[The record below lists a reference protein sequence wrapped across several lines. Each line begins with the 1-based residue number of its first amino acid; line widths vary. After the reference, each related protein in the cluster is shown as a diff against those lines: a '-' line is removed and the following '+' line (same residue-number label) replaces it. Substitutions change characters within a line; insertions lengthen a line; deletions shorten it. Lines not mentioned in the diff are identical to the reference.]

1 MSQEKSQQ
9 LSIDQRIEALG
20 YEVVIGLETH
30 VQLNT
35 KTKLFCSCDNE
46 ESTTPNEN
54 ICAVCTGQMGTLPEL
69 NKAAVEKSVILGKGF
84 NAEINSLVSWDRK
97 HYQYP
102 DLPKNFQLT
111 QLDYPVIVGG
121 EVKCFRDDKTSF
133 TVKLERGHLEEDA
146 GKLVHTDKYSLV
158 DYNRC
163 GTPLVEVV
171 TKPCIHRVEDA
182 EVYAKYIQK
191 IARHLGVSDANME
204 KGQMRS
210 DVSISLRKKGTN
222 DLNPRTEIKNLNSFA
237 FMTKAATEAVTKQLN
252 YYEEHG
258 SPSQEQVTAQWD
270 ADAQVTR
277 VMRTK
282 EDAEDYRYVRE
293 PDIPWL
299 DISDLA
305 ERTKVD
311 VTYLPSVV
319 EEELII
325 GGIDAKDAKFFSA
338 DKERS
343 RIVVELNKGIEDIK
357 LVATVLMNNIKPE
370 EYVYFTNLA
379 PFQVLLKEFKNN
391 VIPVNIVKDGFQ
403 ELFKDISFDYTSFI
417 KANTVSDEQ
426 IDAAVADVIALNPE
440 VVEAIKGGQQ
450 GHVGK
455 LMGPTM
461 AKTGKGVSGKVLREK
476 LLAAALG
483 GATTPG
489 SNNSGASKVGAGVTK
504 EAKKRDL
511 NDETPSK
518 FKDIRIVKDKYR
530 THRIPEV
537 SEADLNTELTLGG
550 WIASIRDHGELVF
563 IDLRDASNEVFQ
575 VKLTREYFKDLDDYA
590 RLKDESVIAVT
601 GKVIK
606 RAEDDV
612 NKNTNSGSI
621 ELEARHI
628 DVLNVAKNL
637 PFEIKRADKTAES
650 TRMEYK
656 FLDHRNMATKKAIIN
671 RHKVIKLIRDVL
683 DEKNFI
689 EVETPILSGG
699 TDEGAREFIVPSR
712 VHKGKFYT
720 LPQAPQ
726 QYKQMLMV
734 GSFERYFQIARCF
747 RDEDSR
753 GDRQPEFTQMDLEM
767 SFASMDDIIKLNSDM
782 LVKVI
787 KTVYAN
793 SKWILKPFI
802 TITYAE
808 SMEKYG
814 CDRPDLRFGLP
825 MKTIT
830 EVVADTSFQVF
841 RAPIEA
847 GGIVK
852 SIKVDKASMGGQ
864 RLSKGQ
870 IEKLTTLAQTHGLGG
885 LAYIIVNENDL
896 QSPIIKFLGED
907 IAQNIINTME
917 AEVGDIVFF
926 SAADKGT
933 ANKALDAVRQEL
945 GAMLNLIPK
954 NVLQPAWVI
963 DFPQFEE
970 KEDGGWTFSHNPFSM
985 PKPEFVDQHMK
996 NENVGEILAQQYD
1009 IILNGYEIGG
1019 GSVRAHRGDILAA
1032 TFKIMGYNHEEML
1045 ASVGNVYKAF
1055 EYGAPPHGGIA
1066 WGLDRLMMIL
1076 EKKDSIREVMAY
1088 PKTGSGEDY
1097 LFNAPSFLSAKKV
1110 AEANVQS
1117 IETSKEQ

>member
-1 MSQEKSQQ
+1 MSQEK
-9 LSIDQRIEALG
+9 SIDQRIEEAG

-35 KTKLFCSCDNE
+35 KTKLFCSCDNQ

-69 NKAAVEKSVILGKGF
+69 NKAAIEKSVVLGKGLS
-84 NAEINSLVSWDRK
+84 AEINKLVSWDRK

-121 EVKCFRDDKTSF
+121 EVKCFRDDKSSF
-133 TVKLERGHLEEDA
+133 VVKLERGHLEEDA

-171 TKPCIHRVEDA
+171 TTPCIHRIADA

-237 FMTKAATEAVTKQLN
+237 FMTKAATEAATKMLKHF
-252 YYEEHG
+252 EEHG
-258 SPSQEQVTAQWD
+258 TPSQEQVTAQWD
-270 ADAQVTR
+270 DDAQVTR

-282 EDAEDYRYVRE
+282 EDAEDYRYIRE

-305 ERTKVD
+305 KNTIVD

-319 EEELII
+319 EEELIE

-343 RIVVELNKGIEDIK
+343 RIVIELNKGIEDIK

-370 EYVYFTNLA
+370 DYVHFTELTSYQA
-379 PFQVLLKEFKNN
+379 LLKEFKNA
-391 VIPVNIVKDGFQ
+391 VIPVNIVKSGFQ
-403 ELFKDISFDYTSFI
+403 ELFKDIKFDTASFVI
-417 KANTVSDEQ
+417 ANTVSDEQ
-426 IDAAVADVIALNPE
+426 IDAAVAEVIAANPE
-440 VVEAIKGGQQ
+440 VVAAVQGGQQ

-476 LLAAALG
+476 LLAACII
-483 GATTPG
+483 GAEVD
-489 SNNSGASKVGAGVTK
+489 NAKKGVTFAGAQT
-504 EAKKRDL
+504 EAIKIDRQ
-511 NDETPSK
+511 NDDRPSV
-518 FKDIRIVKDKYR
+518 FQNVRIVKDHYR

-537 SEADLNTELTLGG
+537 SNDNLGQEITLGG
-550 WIASIRDHGELVF
+550 WIASVRDHGELIFV
-563 IDLRDASNEVFQ
+563 DLRDASNEVFQ
-575 VKLTREYFKDLDDYA
+575 VKLTRDFISDLDNYA

-601 GKVIK
+601 GKVIE
-606 RAEDDV
+606 RAADDI
-612 NKNTNSGSI
+612 NPNTKTGSI
-621 ELEARHI
+621 ELVATSI

-650 TRMEYK
+650 VRMEYK
-656 FLDHRNMATKKAIIN
+656 FLDHRNAATKKAIVN
-671 RHKVIKLIRDVL
+671 RYKVIKLIRDVL
-683 DEKNFI
+683 DEKEFI
-689 EVETPILSGG
+689 EIETPILSGG
-699 TDEGAREFIVPSR
+699 TDEGAREFLVPSR

-767 SFASMDDIIKLNSDM
+767 SFASMDDIIQLNSEM

-787 KTVYAN
+787 KTVYAK
-793 SKWILKPFI
+793 SKWQLKPFI

-808 SMEKYG
+808 SIEKYG

-830 EVVADTSFQVF
+830 SVVADTSFQVF
-841 RAPIEA
+841 RNPIDA

-852 SIKVDKASMGGQ
+852 SIKVKKEEMGGQ

-870 IEKLTTLAQTHGLGG
+870 IEKLTTLAQSHGLGG
-885 LAYIIVNENDL
+885 LAYIIVNESDL

-945 GAMLNLIPK
+945 GAMLNLIPA

-963 DFPQFEE
+963 DFPQFEQ

-985 PKPEFVDQHMK
+985 PRAEFIDQHMK
-996 NENVGEILAQQYD
+996 GEDPGSIIAQQYD

-1019 GSVRAHRGDILAA
+1019 GSVRAHRGDILEA

-1045 ASVGNVYKAF
+1045 ASVGNVYNAF
-1055 EYGAPPHGGIA
+1055 QYGAPPHGGIA
-1066 WGLDRLMMIL
+1066 WGLDRLLMIL

-1097 LFNAPSFLSAKKV
+1097 LFNAPSKLSAKKV
-1110 AEANVQS
+1110 AEANIKT
-1117 IETSKEQ
+1117 IEE

>member
-1 MSQEKSQQ
+1 MSLDKK
-9 LSIDQRIEALG
+9 IEELG
-20 YEVVIGLETH
+20 YEIVMGVETH

-54 ICAVCTGQMGTLPEL
+54 ICPVCTGQMGTLPEL
-69 NKAAVEKSVILGKGF
+69 NKVAVEKSIILGAGL
-84 NAEINSLVSWDRK
+84 NSEIPDLVRWDRK

-111 QLDYPVIVGG
+111 QLDHPIIEGG
-121 EVKCFRDDKTSF
+121 YVKCFRDDGTDF
-133 TVKLERGHLEEDA
+133 TVELHHAHLEEDA

-163 GTPLVEVV
+163 GTPLVEIV
-171 TKPCIHRVEDA
+171 TEPCLHKVEDA
-182 EVYAKYIQK
+182 ETYAKYIQK
-191 IARHLGVSDANME
+191 IARHLGVSDADME

-222 DLNPRTEIKNLNSFA
+222 DLNPRTEVKNLNSYA
-237 FMTKAATEAVTKQLN
+237 YMSKAVTEVVTKQLKH
-252 YYEEHG
+252 YEEYG
-258 SPSQEQVTAQWD
+258 VPSPDQVTAQYD
-270 ADAQVTR
+270 AEKQVIN
-277 VMRTK
+277 VMRSK
-282 EDAEDYRYVRE
+282 EDAADYRFSQE

-299 DISDLA
+299 DVSDLKA
-305 ERTKVD
+305 RTTVD
-311 VTYLPSVV
+311 ISLLPTVV
-319 EEELII
+319 EEELIT
-325 GGIDAKDAKFFSA
+325 GGVRPQDAKFFSG

-343 RIVVELNKGIEDIK
+343 RVVIGLNEGINDIK
-357 LVATVLMNNIKPE
+357 AVATVLMNNIKPE
-370 EYVYFTNLA
+370 EYTNFSELK
-379 PFQVLLKEFKNN
+379 PYNSLLKEFVKNI
-391 VIPVNIVKDGFQ
+391 IPVNIVKEGFQ
-403 ELFKDISFDYTSFI
+403 NLYKDAGFDYEGFI

-426 IDAAVADVIALNPE
+426 IDNAVAE
-440 VVEAIKGGQQ
+440 VVAANADIVAAIAGGNQ
-450 GHVGK
+450 GQAGRLV
-455 LMGPTM
+455 PQVM
-461 AKTGKGVSGKVLREK
+461 AKTGKGVSGKIIREK
-476 LLAAALG
+476 ILAACSSENETINNQQ
-483 GATTPG
+483 AT
-489 SNNSGASKVGAGVTK
+489 SNSTGVTK

-511 NDETPSK
+511 NDDTPSK
-518 FKDIRIVKDKYR
+518 YQDVRIVKDTYR

-537 SEADLNTELTLGG
+537 SKDNLGQELTLGG

-575 VKLTREYFKDLDDYA
+575 VRVTRDEVKDIDDIA
-590 RLKDESVIAVT
+590 KLKDESVIAVK
-601 GKVIK
+601 GKIIE
-606 RAEDDV
+606 RAADDV
-612 NKNTNSGSI
+612 NPNTRTGNI
-621 ELEARHI
+621 ELVANHV
-628 DVLNVAKNL
+628 DVLNVSKNL
-637 PFEIKRADKTAES
+637 PFEIKKADKTNES
-650 TRMEYK
+650 IRMEYK
-656 FLDHRNMATKKAIIN
+656 FLDHRNQASKKAIIN
-671 RHKVIKLIRDVL
+671 RHKVIKLIRDML
-683 DEKNFI
+683 DNQNFI

-767 SFASMDDIIKLNSDM
+767 SFASMDEIIKLNSDM
-782 LVKVI
+782 LVNVI
-787 KTVYAN
+787 KTVYAK
-793 SKWILKPFI
+793 SKWILKDFI
-802 TITYAE
+802 SITYADA
-808 SMEKYG
+808 MEKYG

-830 EVVADTSFQVF
+830 EVVADTAFQVF
-841 RAPIEA
+841 RNPIDA

-852 SIKVDKASMGGQ
+852 SIKVTKDEMGAQ
-864 RLSKGQ
+864 RMSKGA
-870 IEKLTTLAQTHGLGG
+870 IEKLTSLAQSHGLGG

-907 IAQNIINTME
+907 IAANIIKTMD
-917 AEVGDIVFF
+917 AQVGDIVFF
-926 SAADKGT
+926 SAADHGT

-945 GAMLNLIPK
+945 GSMLNLIPK

-985 PKPEFVDQHMK
+985 PKAEYIEQHMK
-996 NENVGEILAQQYD
+996 GENPKNILAQQYD
-1009 IILNGYEIGG
+1009 LILNGYEIGG
-1019 GSVRAHRGDILAA
+1019 GSVRAHRGDILEA

-1045 ASVGNVYKAF
+1045 ASVGNVYNAF
-1055 EYGAPPHGGIA
+1055 QYGAPPHGGIA
-1066 WGLDRLMMIL
+1066 WGLDRLLMIL
-1076 EKKDSIREVMAY
+1076 EKKDSIRDVMAY

-1097 LFNAPSFLSAKKV
+1097 LFNAPNVLSNKKV
-1110 AEANVQS
+1110 SEANVQL
-1117 IETSKEQ
+1117 IEEFKD

>member
-1 MSQEKSQQ
+1 MSKEA
-9 LSIDQRIEALG
+9 SIDKRIEDAG

-54 ICAVCTGQMGTLPEL
+54 VCSVCTGQMGTLPEL
-69 NKAAVEKSVILGKGF
+69 NKAAVEKSVILGAGF
-84 NAEINSLVSWDRK
+84 NSEINKLVSWDRK

-121 EVKCFRDDKTSF
+121 EVKCFREDKSSF

-171 TKPCIHRVEDA
+171 TKPCIHRIEDA

-204 KGQMRS
+204 KGQLRS
-210 DVSISLRKKGTN
+210 DISISLRKKGTN

-237 FMTKAATEAVTKQLN
+237 FLTKAATEAATKMLN
-252 YYEEHG
+252 HFEEHG
-258 SPSQEQVTAQWD
+258 TPSQDQVTAQWD
-270 ADAQVTR
+270 DDAQVTR

-311 VTYLPSVV
+311 TTYLPSVV
-319 EEELII
+319 EEELIV
-325 GGIDAKDAKFFSA
+325 GGIDVKDAKFFSA

-343 RIVVELNKGIEDIK
+343 RIVVQLNEGINDIK

-370 EYVYFTNLA
+370 HYVHFTELA
-379 PFQVLLKEFKNN
+379 PFQALLKEFKNA
-391 VIPVNIVKDGFQ
+391 VIPVNIVKDGFHQ
-403 ELFKDISFDYTSFI
+403 LFKDIKFDYAAFI
-417 KANTVSDEQ
+417 TANTVSDEQ
-426 IDAAVADVIALNPE
+426 IDAAVAEVIAANPE
-440 VVEAIKGGQQ
+440 VVAAVQGGQQ

-461 AKTGKGVSGKVLREK
+461 GKTGKGVSGKILREK
-476 LLAAALG
+476 LLAACLAG
-483 GATTPG
+483 GSEIA
-489 SNNSGASKVGAGVTK
+489 NESGANEKGSASGVTK

-518 FKDIRIVKDKYR
+518 FKDIRVVKDHYR

-537 SEADLNTELTLGG
+537 SKDNLGQEITLGG

-575 VKLTREYFKDLDDYA
+575 VKLTREFISDLDDYA

-601 GKVIK
+601 GKVIE
-606 RAEDDV
+606 RAADDI
-612 NKNTNSGSI
+612 NPNTKTGSI
-621 ELEARHI
+621 ELVATAI

-637 PFEIKRADKTAES
+637 PFEIKKADKINES
-650 TRMEYK
+650 VRMEYK
-656 FLDHRNMATKKAIIN
+656 FLDHRNSATKKAVVN
-671 RHKVIKLIRDVL
+671 RHKVIKLVRDLL
-683 DEKNFI
+683 DEKDFI

-699 TDEGAREFIVPSR
+699 TDEGAREFLVPSR

-734 GSFERYFQIARCF
+734 GGFERYFQIARCF

-767 SFASMDDIIKLNSDM
+767 SFASMEDIIQLNSDL

-787 KTVYAN
+787 KTVYAK
-793 SKWILKPFI
+793 SKWQLKPFI

-808 SMEKYG
+808 AMEKYG
-814 CDRPDLRFGLP
+814 CDRPDLRFDLP

-841 RAPIEA
+841 RNPIEA

-852 SIKVDKASMGGQ
+852 SIKVKKEEMGGQ

-870 IEKLTTLAQTHGLGG
+870 IEKLTALAQSHGLGG

-907 IAQNIINTME
+907 IAANIISTME

-945 GAMLNLIPK
+945 GAMLKLIPG
-954 NVLQPAWVI
+954 NVLQPAWVV
-963 DFPQFEE
+963 DFPQFEQ

-985 PKPEFVDQHMK
+985 PKAEFIEQHMK
-996 NENVGEILAQQYD
+996 GEDPGNILAQQYD

-1019 GSVRAHRGDILAA
+1019 GSVRAHRGDILEA
-1032 TFKIMGYNHEEML
+1032 TFEIMGYNHEEML
-1045 ASVGNVYKAF
+1045 ASVGNVYNAF
-1055 EYGAPPHGGIA
+1055 QYGAPPHGGIA
-1066 WGLDRLMMIL
+1066 WGLDRLLMIL

-1097 LFNAPSFLSAKKV
+1097 LFNAPSKLSAKKV
-1110 AEANVQS
+1110 AEANVKT
-1117 IETSKEQ
+1117 IED

>member
-1 MSQEKSQQ
+1 MNLDK
-9 LSIDQRIEALG
+9 RISELG

-35 KTKLFCSCDNE
+35 RTKLFCSCNNE
-46 ESTTPNEN
+46 ESSTPNRN

-69 NKAAVEKSVILGKGF
+69 NKAAVEKSVVLGKGL
-84 NAEINSLVSWDRK
+84 NSEINNLVSWDRK

-121 EVKCFRDDKTSF
+121 NIKCFRDDKSSF
-133 TVKLERGHLEEDA
+133 VVDLERGHLEEDA
-146 GKLVHTDKYSLV
+146 GKLVHTQKYSLV

-171 TKPCIHRVEDA
+171 TKPCINRIEDA

-237 FMTKAATEAVTKQLN
+237 FMTKAASEAATKMLN
-252 YYEEHG
+252 HYEEHG
-258 SPSQEQVTAQWD
+258 TPSQEQVTAQWD
-270 ADAQVTR
+270 DDAQVTR

-282 EDAEDYRYVRE
+282 EDAEDYRYIRE

-305 ERTKVD
+305 ENTKVD
-311 VTYLPSVV
+311 ITYLPSVV
-319 EEELII
+319 EEELIE

-343 RIVVELNKGIEDIK
+343 RIVIELNKGIEDIK

-370 EYVYFTNLA
+370 DYVHFTELSSYQA
-379 PFQVLLKEFKNN
+379 LLTEFKKA
-391 VIPVNIVKDGFQ
+391 VIPVNIVKAGFQ
-403 ELFKDISFDYTSFI
+403 ELFKDIKFDVAAFVA
-417 KANTVSDEQ
+417 ANTVTDEQ
-426 IDAAVADVIALNPE
+426 IDEAVAQVIAANPE
-440 VVEAIKGGQQ
+440 VVAAVKGGQQ

-476 LLAAALG
+476 LLAACI
-483 GATTPG
+483 GAGNEQAAVTSAQEEVVFG
-489 SNNSGASKVGAGVTK
+489 SGVTK
-504 EAKKRDL
+504 EAKKRNLD
-511 NDETPSK
+511 DETPSK
-518 FKDIRIVKDKYR
+518 FKDILVVKDRYR

-537 SEADLNTELTLGG
+537 SNENLGQDITLGG
-550 WIASIRDHGELVF
+550 WVASIRDHGELVF

-575 VKLTREYFKDLDDYA
+575 VKLTREFISDLDDYA

-601 GKVIK
+601 GQVIK
-606 RAEDDV
+606 RAADDI
-612 NKNTNSGSI
+612 NPNTKTGSI
-621 ELEARHI
+621 ELVAKSI

-650 TRMEYK
+650 VRMEYK
-656 FLDHRNMATKKAIIN
+656 FLDHRNAATKKAVVN

-683 DEKNFI
+683 DEKEFI

-699 TDEGAREFIVPSR
+699 TDEGAREFLVPSR

-734 GSFERYFQIARCF
+734 GSFEKYFQIARCF

-767 SFASMDDIIKLNSDM
+767 SFASMDDIIKLNSDL

-787 KTVYAN
+787 KTVYAK
-793 SKWILKPFI
+793 SKWQLKDFI

-830 EVVADTSFQVF
+830 EVVADTAFQVF
-841 RAPIEA
+841 RNPIEA
-847 GGIVK
+847 GGVVK
-852 SIKVDKASMGGQ
+852 AIKVTKEEMGGK

-870 IEKLTTLAQTHGLGG
+870 IEKLTALAQSHGLGG

-907 IAQNIINTME
+907 IGAKIIRTME
-917 AEVGDIVFF
+917 AKVGDLVFF

-945 GAMLNLIPK
+945 GAMLKLIPA
-954 NVLQPAWVI
+954 NVLQPAWVV
-963 DFPQFEE
+963 DFPQFEQ

-985 PKPEFVDQHMK
+985 PKAAFIEQHMK
-996 NENVGEILAQQYD
+996 GEDPGNILAQQYD

-1019 GSVRAHRGDILAA
+1019 GSVRAHRGDILEA

-1045 ASVGNVYKAF
+1045 ASVGNVYHAF
-1055 EYGAPPHGGIA
+1055 QYGAPPHGGIA
-1066 WGLDRLMMIL
+1066 WGLDRLLMIL

-1097 LFNAPSFLSAKKV
+1097 LFNAPSLLSAKKV
-1110 AEANVQS
+1110 AEANVKT
-1117 IETSKEQ
+1117 IE

>member
-1 MSQEKSQQ
+1 MTALDKK
-9 LSIDQRIEALG
+9 IEELG
-20 YEVVIGLETH
+20 YEIVMGVETH
-30 VQLNT
+30 LQLNT

-54 ICAVCTGQMGTLPEL
+54 ICPVCTGQMGTLPEL
-69 NKAAVEKSVILGKGF
+69 NKAAVEKSIILGAGL
-84 NAEINSLVSWDRK
+84 NAKIPDLVRWDRK

-111 QLDYPVIVGG
+111 QLDHPIIDGG
-121 EVKCFRDDKTSF
+121 YVKCFRDDGTDF
-133 TVKLERGHLEEDA
+133 TVELHHAHLEEDA

-163 GTPLVEVV
+163 GTPLVEIV
-171 TKPCIHRVEDA
+171 TEPCLHKVEDA
-182 EVYAKYIQK
+182 ETYAKYIQK
-191 IARHLGVSDANME
+191 IARHLGVSDADME

-210 DVSISLRKKGTN
+210 DVSVSLRKKGTN

-237 FMTKAATEAVTKQLN
+237 FMSKAVQEVVTKQLN
-252 YYEEHG
+252 HYEEHG
-258 SPSQEQVTAQWD
+258 VPSPDQVTAQYD
-270 ADAQVTR
+270 ADAQVIK
-277 VMRTK
+277 VMRSK
-282 EDAEDYRYVRE
+282 EDAADYRFSQE

-299 DISDLA
+299 DVSDLKA
-305 ERTKVD
+305 RTSVD
-311 VTYLPSVV
+311 ISLLPTVV
-319 EEELII
+319 EEALIT
-325 GGIDAKDAKFFSA
+325 GGVRPQDAKFFSG

-343 RIVVELNKGIEDIK
+343 RVVIGLNEGINDIK
-357 LVATVLMNNIKPE
+357 AVATVLMNNVKPE
-370 EYVYFTNLA
+370 EYSNFSELTPYNS
-379 PFQVLLKEFKNN
+379 LLKEFVKN
-391 VIPVNIVKDGFQ
+391 VIPVNIVKEGFQ
-403 ELFKDISFDYTSFI
+403 KLYAGAGFDYEGFI
-417 KANTVSDEQ
+417 KANTVSEEQ
-426 IDAAVADVIALNPE
+426 IDAAVAE
-440 VVEAIKGGQQ
+440 VVASNAEIVAAIAGGNQ
-450 GHVGK
+450 GQAGRLV
-455 LMGPTM
+455 PQVM
-461 AKTGKGVSGKVLREK
+461 AKTGKGVSGKVIREK
-476 LLAAALG
+476 ILAACTG
-483 GATTPG
+483 GANVSEGTG
-489 SNNSGASKVGAGVTK
+489 ESQEAKGVTK

-511 NDETPSK
+511 SDDTPSK
-518 FKDIRIVKDKYR
+518 YQDVRIVKDTYR

-537 SEADLNTELTLGG
+537 SKDNLNQELTLGG

-575 VKLTREYFKDLDDYA
+575 VRVTRDQVKDIDDIA
-590 RLKDESVIAVT
+590 RLKDESVIAVK
-601 GKVIK
+601 GQVIE
-606 RAEDDV
+606 RAADDV
-612 NKNTNSGSI
+612 NPNTRTGNI
-621 ELEARHI
+621 ELVASHI
-628 DVLNVAKNL
+628 DVLNVSKNL
-637 PFEIKRADKTAES
+637 PFEIKKADKTNES
-650 TRMEYK
+650 VRMEYK
-656 FLDHRNMATKKAIIN
+656 FLDHRNQSSKKAIIN
-671 RHKVIKLIRDVL
+671 RHKVIKLIRDML
-683 DEKNFI
+683 DDQNFI

-787 KTVYAN
+787 KTVYAK
-793 SKWILKPFI
+793 SKWILKDFM

-830 EVVADTSFQVF
+830 EVVADTPFQVF
-841 RAPIEA
+841 RNPIEN

-852 SIKVDKASMGGQ
+852 AIKVSKEEMGDKRM
-864 RLSKGQ
+864 SKGA
-870 IEKLTTLAQTHGLGG
+870 IEKLTSLAQSHGLGG

-907 IAQNIINTME
+907 IGAKIIEIMG
-917 AEVGDIVFF
+917 AKVGDIVFF
-926 SAADKGT
+926 SAADYGT

-945 GAMLNLIPK
+945 GKMLNLIPK

-985 PKPEFVDQHMK
+985 PKPEFVEQHMK
-996 NENVGEILAQQYD
+996 AENPGEILAQQYD
-1009 IILNGYEIGG
+1009 LILNGYEIGG
-1019 GSVRAHRGDILAA
+1019 GSVRAHRGDILEA

-1045 ASVGNVYKAF
+1045 ASVGNVYNAF
-1055 EYGAPPHGGIA
+1055 QYGAPPHGGIA
-1066 WGLDRLMMIL
+1066 WGLDRLLMIL
-1076 EKKDSIREVMAY
+1076 EKKDSIRDVMAY

-1097 LFNAPSFLSAKKV
+1097 LFNAPNVLSAKKV
-1110 AEANVQS
+1110 SEANVQL
-1117 IETSKEQ
+1117 IEEFKD

>member
-1 MSQEKSQQ
+1 MNLDK
-9 LSIDQRIEALG
+9 RISELG

-35 KTKLFCSCDNE
+35 RTKLFCSCNNE
-46 ESTTPNEN
+46 ESSTPNRN

-69 NKAAVEKSVILGKGF
+69 NKAAVEKSVVLGKGL
-84 NAEINSLVSWDRK
+84 NSEINNLVSWDRK

-121 EVKCFRDDKTSF
+121 NIKCFRDDKSSF
-133 TVKLERGHLEEDA
+133 VVDLERGHLEEDA
-146 GKLVHTDKYSLV
+146 GKLVHTQKYSLV

-171 TKPCIHRVEDA
+171 TKPCINRIEDA

-237 FMTKAATEAVTKQLN
+237 FMTKAASEAATKMLN
-252 YYEEHG
+252 HYEEHG
-258 SPSQEQVTAQWD
+258 TPSQEQVTAQWD
-270 ADAQVTR
+270 DDAQVTR

-282 EDAEDYRYVRE
+282 EDAEDYRYIRE

-305 ERTKVD
+305 ENTKVD
-311 VTYLPSVV
+311 ITYLPSVV
-319 EEELII
+319 EEELIG

-343 RIVVELNKGIEDIK
+343 RIVIELNKGIEDIK

-370 EYVYFTNLA
+370 DYVHFTELSSYQA
-379 PFQVLLKEFKNN
+379 LLTEFKKA
-391 VIPVNIVKDGFQ
+391 VIPVNIVKAGFQ
-403 ELFKDISFDYTSFI
+403 ELFKDIKFDVAAFVA
-417 KANTVSDEQ
+417 ANTVTDEQ
-426 IDAAVADVIALNPE
+426 IDEAVAQVIAANPE
-440 VVEAIKGGQQ
+440 VVAAVKGGQQ

-476 LLAAALG
+476 LLAACI
-483 GATTPG
+483 GAGNEQAAVTSAQEEVVFG
-489 SNNSGASKVGAGVTK
+489 SGVTK
-504 EAKKRDL
+504 EAKKRNLD
-511 NDETPSK
+511 DETPSK
-518 FKDIRIVKDKYR
+518 FKDILVVKDRYR

-537 SEADLNTELTLGG
+537 SNENLGQDITLGG
-550 WIASIRDHGELVF
+550 WVASIRDHGELVF

-575 VKLTREYFKDLDDYA
+575 VKLTREFISDLDDYA

-601 GKVIK
+601 GQVIK
-606 RAEDDV
+606 RAADDI
-612 NKNTNSGSI
+612 NPNTKTGSI
-621 ELEARHI
+621 ELVAKSI

-650 TRMEYK
+650 VRMEYK
-656 FLDHRNMATKKAIIN
+656 FLDHRNAATKKAVVN

-683 DEKNFI
+683 DEKEFI

-699 TDEGAREFIVPSR
+699 TDEGAREFLVPSR

-734 GSFERYFQIARCF
+734 GSFEKYFQIARCF

-767 SFASMDDIIKLNSDM
+767 SFASMDDIIKLNSDL

-787 KTVYAN
+787 KTVYAK
-793 SKWILKPFI
+793 SKWQLKDFI

-830 EVVADTSFQVF
+830 EVVADTAFQVF
-841 RAPIEA
+841 RNPIEA
-847 GGIVK
+847 GGVVK
-852 SIKVDKASMGGQ
+852 AIKVTKEEMGGK

-870 IEKLTTLAQTHGLGG
+870 IEKLTALAQSHGLGG

-907 IAQNIINTME
+907 IGAKIIRTME
-917 AEVGDIVFF
+917 AKVGDLVFF

-945 GAMLNLIPK
+945 GAMLKLIPA
-954 NVLQPAWVI
+954 NVLQPAWVV
-963 DFPQFEE
+963 DFPQFEQ

-985 PKPEFVDQHMK
+985 PKAAFIEQHMK
-996 NENVGEILAQQYD
+996 GEDPGNILAQQYD

-1019 GSVRAHRGDILAA
+1019 GSVRAHRGDILEA

-1045 ASVGNVYKAF
+1045 ASVGNVYHAF
-1055 EYGAPPHGGIA
+1055 QYGAPPHGGIA
-1066 WGLDRLMMIL
+1066 WGLDRLLMIL

-1097 LFNAPSFLSAKKV
+1097 LFNAPSLLSAKKV
-1110 AEANVQS
+1110 AEANVKT
-1117 IETSKEQ
+1117 IE

>member
-1 MSQEKSQQ
+1 MSLDKK
-9 LSIDQRIEALG
+9 IEDLG
-20 YEVVIGLETH
+20 YEIVMGLETH

-46 ESTTPNEN
+46 ESTTPNQN

-69 NKAAVEKSVILGKGF
+69 NKSAVEKSIILGAGL
-84 NAEINSLVSWDRK
+84 NATIPKLVRWDRK

-102 DLPKNFQLT
+102 DLPKNYQLT
-111 QLDYPVIVGG
+111 QLDHPIIDGG
-121 EVKCFRDDKTSF
+121 SVKCFRDDGSEF
-133 TVKLERGHLEEDA
+133 TVKLHHAHLEEDA

-163 GTPLVEVV
+163 GTPLVEIV
-171 TKPCIHRVEDA
+171 TDPCIHKIEDA
-182 EVYAKYIQK
+182 ETYAKYIQK
-191 IARHLGVSDANME
+191 IVRYVGVSDANME

-222 DLNPRTEIKNLNSFA
+222 DLNPRTEIKNLNSYA
-237 FMTKAATEAVTKQLN
+237 FITKAVIEAVTKQLN
-252 YYEEHG
+252 YFEEHG
-258 SPSQEQVTAQWD
+258 VPSPDAVTAQWD
-270 ADAQVTR
+270 AEAQVTR
-277 VMRTK
+277 IMRTK
-282 EDAEDYRYVRE
+282 EDAADYRFSQE

-299 DISDLA
+299 DISDVA
-305 ERTKVD
+305 ARTKVD
-311 VTYLPSVV
+311 LSLLPSTV
-319 EEELII
+319 EEILIK
-325 GGIDAKDAKFFSA
+325 GGVRPQDAKFFSSE
-338 DKERS
+338 KERS
-343 RIVVELNKGIEDIK
+343 SVVIGLNKDINDIK
-357 LVATVLMNNIKPE
+357 LVSTVLLNNCKIE
-370 EYVYFTNLA
+370 EYIKFNELTPYVA
-379 PFQVLLKEFKNN
+379 LLKEFKNN
-391 VIPVNIVKDGFQ
+391 VIPVNIVKEGFQ
-403 ELFKDISFDYTSFI
+403 KLFNDANFDYQAFI
-417 KANTVSDEQ
+417 KSNTVSDEQ
-426 IDAAVADVIALNPE
+426 IDTAVAEVIAANPD
-440 VVEAIKGGQQ
+440 VVAAIKGGQQ

-461 AKTGKGVSGKVLREK
+461 GKTGKGVSGKVLREK
-476 LLAAALG
+476 LLAACMQGDAQTE
-483 GATTPG
+483 TT
-489 SNNSGASKVGAGVTK
+489 STADVAKGVTK

-518 FKDIRIVKDKYR
+518 FKDDRIVKDHYR

-537 SEADLNTELTLGG
+537 STADLGKEITLGG

-575 VKLTREYFKDLDDYA
+575 IKLTREYLTDLNEYA
-590 RLKDESVIAVT
+590 KLKDESVIAVT
-601 GKVIK
+601 GKVIE
-606 RAEDDV
+606 RAADDV
-612 NKNTNSGSI
+612 NPNTKTGSL
-621 ELEARHI
+621 ELVATHI
-628 DVLNVAKNL
+628 DVLNISRNL

-650 TRMEYK
+650 VRMEYK
-656 FLDHRNMATKKAIIN
+656 FLDHRNAASKKAVIN
-671 RHKVIKLIRDVL
+671 RHRVIKLIRDTL
-683 DEKNFI
+683 DEQEFI
-689 EVETPILSGG
+689 EIETPILSGG

-712 VHKGKFYT
+712 VHKGSFYT

-734 GSFERYFQIARCF
+734 GSFEKYFQIARCF

-787 KTVYAN
+787 KTVYAK
-793 SKWILKPFI
+793 SKWQLEPFI

-830 EVVADTSFQVF
+830 DVVKNTSFQVF
-841 RAPIEA
+841 RNPIEA

-852 SIKVDKASMGGQ
+852 SIKVSKAEMGGT
-864 RLSKGQ
+864 RLSKGA
-870 IEKLTTLAQTHGLGG
+870 IEKLTSLAQSHGLGG

-907 IAQNIINTME
+907 IGAAIIKEMG

-926 SAADKGT
+926 SAADLGT

-945 GAMLNLIPK
+945 GSMLKLIPA

-963 DFPQFEE
+963 DFPQFEQ

-985 PKPEFVDQHMK
+985 PKSEFIEQHMK
-996 NENVGEILAQQYD
+996 GEDPGNIIAQQYD

-1019 GSVRAHRGDILAA
+1019 GSVRAHRGDILEA
-1032 TFKIMGYNHEEML
+1032 TFKIMGYNHKEML
-1045 ASVGNVYKAF
+1045 ASVGNVYNAF
-1055 EYGAPPHGGIA
+1055 QYGAPPHGGIA
-1066 WGLDRLMMIL
+1066 WGLDRLLMIL
-1076 EKKDSIREVMAY
+1076 EKKDSIRDVMAY

-1097 LFNAPSFLSAKKV
+1097 LFNAPSKLSAKKV
-1110 AEANVQS
+1110 AEANVKT
-1117 IETSKEQ
+1117 IED

>member
-1 MSQEKSQQ
+1 MSLDKK
-9 LSIDQRIEALG
+9 IEELG
-20 YEVVIGLETH
+20 YEIVMGLETH

-54 ICAVCTGQMGTLPEL
+54 ICPVCTGQMGTLPEL
-69 NKAAVEKSVILGKGF
+69 NKTAVEKSVILGAGL
-84 NAEINSLVSWDRK
+84 NATIPDLVRWDRK

-111 QLDYPVIVGG
+111 QLDYPIIDGG
-121 EVKCFRDDKTSF
+121 EVKCFRDDGSSF
-133 TVKLERGHLEEDA
+133 IVELHHAHLEEDA

-163 GTPLVEVV
+163 GTPLVEIV
-171 TKPCIHRVEDA
+171 TEPCIHKIDDA
-182 EVYAKYIQK
+182 ETYAKYIQK
-191 IARHLGVSDANME
+191 IVRHLGVSDANME

-222 DLNPRTEIKNLNSFA
+222 DLNPRTEVKNLNSYA
-237 FMTKAATEAVTKQLN
+237 FITKAITEVVTKQLN
-252 YYEEHG
+252 YFEEHG
-258 SPSQEQVTAQWD
+258 VPSPDAVTAQWD

-277 VMRTK
+277 IMRTK
-282 EDAEDYRYVRE
+282 EDAADYRFSQE

-299 DISDLA
+299 DISDLR

-311 VTYLPSVV
+311 VSLLPTVV
-319 EEELII
+319 EEELIL
-325 GGIDAKDAKFFSA
+325 GGIRPQDAKFFSS

-343 RIVVELNKGIEDIK
+343 RVVIHLNKGIEDIK
-357 LVATVLMNNIKPE
+357 MVATVLTNNIKPE
-370 EYVYFTNLA
+370 DYIHFSNLA
-379 PFQVLLKEFKNN
+379 PYQALLKEFKNN
-391 VIPVNIVKDGFQ
+391 VIPVNIVKEGFQ
-403 ELFKDISFDYTSFI
+403 HLFKDENFDCAAFI
-417 KANTVSDEQ
+417 TANTVSDEQ
-426 IDAAVADVIALNPE
+426 IDAAVAEVIADNPD
-440 VVEAIKGGQQ
+440 VVAAVKGGQQ

-461 AKTGKGVSGKVLREK
+461 AKTGKGVSGKILREK
-476 LLAAALG
+476 LIAACLG
-483 GATTPG
+483 GGTAAESTTESSENKG
-489 SNNSGASKVGAGVTK
+489 ITK

-511 NDETPSK
+511 TDDAPSK
-518 FKDIRIVKDKYR
+518 YQDVRIVKDTYR

-537 SEADLNTELTLGG
+537 SKENLGQELTLGG

-575 VKLTREYFKDLDDYA
+575 VKVTRDALSEIDDIA
-590 RLKDESVIAVT
+590 RLKDESVIAVK
-601 GKVIK
+601 GKVIE
-606 RAEDDV
+606 RASDDV
-612 NKNTNSGSI
+612 NPNTRTGAI
-621 ELEARHI
+621 ELVANHI
-628 DVLNVAKNL
+628 DVLNVSKNL

-650 TRMEYK
+650 SRMEFK
-656 FLDHRNMATKKAIIN
+656 FLDHRNSSSKKAIIN
-671 RHKVIKLIRDVL
+671 RHKVIKLVRDML
-683 DEKNFI
+683 DEKSFI
-689 EVETPILSGG
+689 EIETPILSGG

-767 SFASMDDIIKLNSDM
+767 SFASMDEIIQLNSDM
-782 LVKVI
+782 LVNVI
-787 KTVYAN
+787 KTVYAK
-793 SKWILKPFI
+793 SKWQLKPFI

-830 EVVADTSFQVF
+830 EVVADTTFQVF
-841 RAPIEA
+841 RNPIEA

-852 SIKVDKASMGGQ
+852 SIKVTKDEMGGQ

-870 IEKLTTLAQTHGLGG
+870 IEKLTSLAQSHGLGG

-907 IAQNIINTME
+907 IAANIIKTMD

-926 SAADKGT
+926 SAADHDT

-945 GAMLNLIPK
+945 GAMLKLIPA
-954 NVLQPAWVI
+954 NVLQPGWVV
-963 DFPQFEE
+963 DFPQFEA

-985 PKPEFVDQHMK
+985 PKPEFIGQHMEGK
-996 NENVGEILAQQYD
+996 DPKTILAQQYD
-1009 IILNGYEIGG
+1009 LILNGYEIGG
-1019 GSVRAHRGDILAA
+1019 GSVRAHRGDILEA

-1045 ASVGNVYKAF
+1045 ASVGNVYNAF
-1055 EYGAPPHGGIA
+1055 QYGAPPHGGIA
-1066 WGLDRLMMIL
+1066 WGLDRLLMIL
-1076 EKKDSIREVMAY
+1076 EKKDSIRDVMAY

-1097 LFNAPSFLSAKKV
+1097 LFNAPSKLSAKKIG
-1110 AEANVQS
+1110 EANVQT
-1117 IETSKEQ
+1117 IEEA

>member
-1 MSQEKSQQ
+1 MSLDKK
-9 LSIDQRIEALG
+9 IEDLG
-20 YEVVIGLETH
+20 YEIVMGLETH

-46 ESTTPNEN
+46 ESTAPNQN

-69 NKAAVEKSVILGKGF
+69 NKSAVEKSIILGAGL
-84 NAEINSLVSWDRK
+84 NATIPDLVRWDRK

-102 DLPKNFQLT
+102 DLPKNYQLT
-111 QLDYPVIVGG
+111 QLDYPIIDGG
-121 EVKCFRDDKTSF
+121 SVKCFRDDGSEF
-133 TVKLERGHLEEDA
+133 TVRLHHAHLEEDA

-163 GTPLVEVV
+163 GTPLVEIV
-171 TKPCIHRVEDA
+171 TDPCIHKIEDA
-182 EVYAKYIQK
+182 ETYAKYIQK
-191 IARHLGVSDANME
+191 IVRYVGVSDANME

-222 DLNPRTEIKNLNSFA
+222 DLNPRTEIKNLNSYA
-237 FMTKAATEAVTKQLN
+237 FITKAVIEAVTKQLN
-252 YYEEHG
+252 YFEEHG
-258 SPSQEQVTAQWD
+258 VPSPDAVTAQWD
-270 ADAQVTR
+270 AEAQVTR
-277 VMRTK
+277 IMRTK
-282 EDAEDYRYVRE
+282 EDAADYRFSQE

-299 DISDLA
+299 DISDVA
-305 ERTKVD
+305 ARTKVD
-311 VTYLPSVV
+311 LSLLPSTV
-319 EEELII
+319 EEILIK
-325 GGIDAKDAKFFSA
+325 GGVRPQDAKFFSSE
-338 DKERS
+338 KERS
-343 RIVVELNKGIEDIK
+343 SVVLGLNKDINDIK
-357 LVATVLMNNIKPE
+357 LVSTVLLNNCKID
-370 EYVYFTNLA
+370 EYINFKELTPYSA
-379 PFQVLLKEFKNN
+379 LLKEFKNN
-391 VIPVNIVKDGFQ
+391 VIPVNIVKEGFQ
-403 ELFKDISFDYTSFI
+403 KLFKDALFDYTVFI
-417 KANTVSDEQ
+417 KSNTVTDEQ
-426 IDAAVADVIALNPE
+426 IDTAVAEVIAANPDI
-440 VVEAIKGGQQ
+440 VASVAGGNQ

-461 AKTGKGVSGKVLREK
+461 GKTGKGVSGKVLREK
-476 LLAAALG
+476 LIAACMAR
-483 GATTPG
+483 
-489 SNNSGASKVGAGVTK
+489 ASQSASTEESTVTVGVTK

-518 FKDIRIVKDKYR
+518 FKDDRIVKDHYR

-537 SEADLNTELTLGG
+537 STSDLGKEITLGG

-575 VKLTREYFKDLDDYA
+575 IKLTREYLTDLNEYA
-590 RLKDESVIAVT
+590 KLKDESVIAVT
-601 GKVIK
+601 GKVIE
-606 RAEDDV
+606 RAADDV
-612 NKNTNSGSI
+612 NPNTKTGSL
-621 ELEARHI
+621 ELVATAI
-628 DVLNVAKNL
+628 DVLNISKNL

-650 TRMEYK
+650 VRMEYK
-656 FLDHRNMATKKAIIN
+656 FLDHRNAASKKAVIN
-671 RHKVIKLIRDVL
+671 RHRVIKLIRDTL
-683 DEKNFI
+683 DEQEFI
-689 EVETPILSGG
+689 EIETPILSGG

-712 VHKGKFYT
+712 VHKGSFYT

-734 GSFERYFQIARCF
+734 GSFEKYFQIARCF

-787 KTVYAN
+787 KTVYAK
-793 SKWILKPFI
+793 SKWQLKPFI

-830 EVVADTSFQVF
+830 DVVKNTSFQVF
-841 RAPIEA
+841 RNPIEA

-852 SIKVDKASMGGQ
+852 SIKVSKAEMGGT
-864 RLSKGQ
+864 RLSKGA
-870 IEKLTTLAQTHGLGG
+870 IEKLTSLAQSHGLGG

-907 IAQNIINTME
+907 IGAAIIKEME
-917 AEVGDIVFF
+917 AKVGDIVFF
-926 SAADKGT
+926 SAADLGT

-945 GAMLNLIPK
+945 GSMLKLIPA

-963 DFPQFEE
+963 DFPQFEQ

-985 PKPEFVDQHMK
+985 PKAEFIEQHMK
-996 NENVGEILAQQYD
+996 GENPKDIIAQQYD

-1019 GSVRAHRGDILAA
+1019 GSVRAHRGDILEA
-1032 TFKIMGYNHEEML
+1032 TFKIMGYDHEEML
-1045 ASVGNVYKAF
+1045 ASVGNVYNAF
-1055 EYGAPPHGGIA
+1055 QYGAPPHGGIA
-1066 WGLDRLMMIL
+1066 WGLDRLLMIL
-1076 EKKDSIREVMAY
+1076 ENKDSIRDVMAY

-1097 LFNAPSFLSAKKV
+1097 LFNAPSKLSAKKV
-1110 AEANVQS
+1110 AEANVKT
-1117 IETSKEQ
+1117 IEE

>member
-1 MSQEKSQQ
+1 MSLDKK
-9 LSIDQRIEALG
+9 IEDLG
-20 YEVVIGLETH
+20 YEIVMGLETH

-46 ESTTPNEN
+46 ESTTPNQN

-69 NKAAVEKSVILGKGF
+69 NKSAVEKSIILGAGL
-84 NAEINSLVSWDRK
+84 NATIPNLVRWDRK

-102 DLPKNFQLT
+102 DLPKNYQLT
-111 QLDYPVIVGG
+111 QLDHPIIDGG
-121 EVKCFRDDKTSF
+121 SVKCFRDDGSEF
-133 TVKLERGHLEEDA
+133 TVKLHHAHLEEDA

-163 GTPLVEVV
+163 GTPLVEIV
-171 TKPCIHRVEDA
+171 TDPCIHKIEDA
-182 EVYAKYIQK
+182 ETYAKYIQK
-191 IARHLGVSDANME
+191 IVRYVGVSDANME

-222 DLNPRTEIKNLNSFA
+222 DLNPRTEIKNLNSYA
-237 FMTKAATEAVTKQLN
+237 FITKAVIEAVTKQLN
-252 YYEEHG
+252 YFEEHG
-258 SPSQEQVTAQWD
+258 VPSPDAVTAQWD
-270 ADAQVTR
+270 AEAQVTR
-277 VMRTK
+277 IMRTK
-282 EDAEDYRYVRE
+282 EDAADYRFSQE

-299 DISDLA
+299 DISDVA
-305 ERTKVD
+305 ARTKVD
-311 VTYLPSVV
+311 LSLLPSTV
-319 EEELII
+319 EEILIK
-325 GGIDAKDAKFFSA
+325 GGVRPQDAKFFSSE
-338 DKERS
+338 KERS
-343 RIVVELNKGIEDIK
+343 SVVIGLNKDINDIK
-357 LVATVLMNNIKPE
+357 LISTVLLNNCKIE
-370 EYVYFTNLA
+370 EYIKFNELTPYIA
-379 PFQVLLKEFKNN
+379 LLKEFKNN
-391 VIPVNIVKDGFQ
+391 VIPVNIVKEGFQ
-403 ELFKDISFDYTSFI
+403 KLFNDANFNYQEFI
-417 KANTVSDEQ
+417 KSNTVSDEQ
-426 IDAAVADVIALNPE
+426 IDAAVAEVIAANPDIIA
-440 VVEAIKGGQQ
+440 AIKGGQQ

-455 LMGPTM
+455 LMGPTIG
-461 AKTGKGVSGKVLREK
+461 KTGKGVSGKILREK
-476 LLAAALG
+476 LLAACMQG
-483 GATTPG
+483 GAQTET
-489 SNNSGASKVGAGVTK
+489 AATVDVAKGVTK

-518 FKDIRIVKDKYR
+518 FKDDRIVKDHYR

-537 SEADLNTELTLGG
+537 STADLGKEITLGG

-563 IDLRDASNEVFQ
+563 IDLRDASNDVFQ
-575 VKLTREYFKDLDDYA
+575 IKLTREYLTDLNEYA
-590 RLKDESVIAVT
+590 KLKDESVIAVQ
-601 GKVIK
+601 GKVIE
-606 RAEDDV
+606 RAADDI
-612 NKNTNSGSI
+612 NPNTKTGSL
-621 ELEARHI
+621 ELVATHI
-628 DVLNVAKNL
+628 DVLNVSKNL

-650 TRMEYK
+650 VRMEYK
-656 FLDHRNMATKKAIIN
+656 FLDHRNAASKKAVIN
-671 RHKVIKLIRDVL
+671 RHRVIKLIRDTL
-683 DEKNFI
+683 DEQEFI
-689 EVETPILSGG
+689 EIETPILSGG

-712 VHKGKFYT
+712 VHKGSFYT

-734 GSFERYFQIARCF
+734 GSFEKYFQIARCF

-787 KTVYAN
+787 KTVYAK
-793 SKWILKPFI
+793 SKWQLKPFI

-808 SMEKYG
+808 AMEKYG

-830 EVVADTSFQVF
+830 DVVKNTSFQVF
-841 RAPIEA
+841 RNPIEA

-852 SIKVDKASMGGQ
+852 SIKVSKAEMGGT
-864 RLSKGQ
+864 RLSKGA
-870 IEKLTTLAQTHGLGG
+870 IEKLTSLAQSHGLGG

-907 IAQNIINTME
+907 IGAAIIKEME

-926 SAADKGT
+926 SAADLGT

-945 GAMLNLIPK
+945 GSMLKLIPA

-963 DFPQFEE
+963 DFPQFEQ

-985 PKPEFVDQHMK
+985 PKAEFIEQHMEGT
-996 NENVGEILAQQYD
+996 NPGDIIAQQYD

-1019 GSVRAHRGDILAA
+1019 GSVRAHRGDILEA

-1045 ASVGNVYKAF
+1045 ASVGNVYNAF
-1055 EYGAPPHGGIA
+1055 QYGAPPHGGIA
-1066 WGLDRLMMIL
+1066 WGLDRLLMIL
-1076 EKKDSIREVMAY
+1076 EKKDSIRDVMAY

-1097 LFNAPSFLSAKKV
+1097 LFNAPSKLSAKKV
-1110 AEANVQS
+1110 AEANVKT
-1117 IETSKEQ
+1117 IEE

>member
-1 MSQEKSQQ
+1 MSLDKK
-9 LSIDQRIEALG
+9 IEELG
-20 YEVVIGLETH
+20 YEIVMGLETH

-54 ICAVCTGQMGTLPEL
+54 ICPVCTGQMGTLPEL
-69 NKAAVEKSVILGKGF
+69 NKTAVEKSVILGAGL
-84 NAEINSLVSWDRK
+84 NATIPDLVRWDRK

-111 QLDYPVIVGG
+111 QLDHPIIDGG
-121 EVKCFRDDKTSF
+121 EVKCFRDDGSSF
-133 TVKLERGHLEEDA
+133 VVELHHAHLEEDA

-163 GTPLVEVV
+163 GTPLVEIV
-171 TKPCIHRVEDA
+171 TEPCIHKIDDA
-182 EVYAKYIQK
+182 ETYAKYIQK
-191 IARHLGVSDANME
+191 IVRHLGVSDANME

-222 DLNPRTEIKNLNSFA
+222 DLNPRTEVKNLNSYA
-237 FMTKAATEAVTKQLN
+237 FITKAITEAVTKQLN
-252 YYEEHG
+252 YFEEHG
-258 SPSQEQVTAQWD
+258 VPSPDAVTAQWD

-277 VMRTK
+277 IMRTK
-282 EDAEDYRYVRE
+282 EDAADYRFSQE

-299 DISDLA
+299 DISDLR

-311 VTYLPSVV
+311 VSLLPTVV
-319 EEELII
+319 EEELIL
-325 GGIDAKDAKFFSA
+325 GGIRPQDAKFFSS

-343 RIVVELNKGIEDIK
+343 RVVIHLNKGIEDIK
-357 LVATVLMNNIKPE
+357 MVATVLTNNIKPE
-370 EYVYFTNLA
+370 DYIHFSNLA
-379 PFQVLLKEFKNN
+379 PYQALLKEFKNN
-391 VIPVNIVKDGFQ
+391 VIPVNIVKEGFQ
-403 ELFKDISFDYTSFI
+403 HLFKDENFDCTAFI

-426 IDAAVADVIALNPE
+426 IDAAVAEVIAANPD
-440 VVEAIKGGQQ
+440 VVAAVKGGQQ

-461 AKTGKGVSGKVLREK
+461 AKTGKGVSGKILREK
-476 LLAAALG
+476 LIAACLG
-483 GATTPG
+483 GDIATQSTTESSENKG
-489 SNNSGASKVGAGVTK
+489 ITK

-511 NDETPSK
+511 TDDTPSK
-518 FKDIRIVKDKYR
+518 YQDVRIVKDTYR

-537 SEADLNTELTLGG
+537 SKENLGQELTLGG

-575 VKLTREYFKDLDDYA
+575 VKVTRNALSEIDDIA
-590 RLKDESVIAVT
+590 RLKDESVIAVK
-601 GKVIK
+601 GKVIE
-606 RAEDDV
+606 RASDDV
-612 NKNTNSGSI
+612 NPNTRTGAI
-621 ELEARHI
+621 ELVANHI
-628 DVLNVAKNL
+628 DVLNVSKNL

-650 TRMEYK
+650 SRMEFK
-656 FLDHRNMATKKAIIN
+656 FLDHRNSSSKKAIIN
-671 RHKVIKLIRDVL
+671 RHKVIKLVRDML
-683 DEKNFI
+683 DEKSFI
-689 EVETPILSGG
+689 EIETPILSGG

-767 SFASMDDIIKLNSDM
+767 SFASMDEIIQLNSDM
-782 LVKVI
+782 LVNVI
-787 KTVYAN
+787 KTVYAK
-793 SKWILKPFI
+793 SKWQLKPFI

-830 EVVADTSFQVF
+830 EVVAETTFQVF
-841 RAPIEA
+841 RNPIEA

-852 SIKVDKASMGGQ
+852 SIKVTKDEMGGQ

-870 IEKLTTLAQTHGLGG
+870 IEKLTSLAQSNGLGG

-907 IAQNIINTME
+907 IAANIIKTMD

-926 SAADKGT
+926 SAADHDT

-945 GAMLNLIPK
+945 GAMLKLIPA
-954 NVLQPAWVI
+954 NVLQPGWVV
-963 DFPQFEE
+963 DFPQFEA

-985 PKPEFVDQHMK
+985 PKPEFIDQHMEGK
-996 NENVGEILAQQYD
+996 DPKTILAQQYD
-1009 IILNGYEIGG
+1009 LILNGYEIGG
-1019 GSVRAHRGDILAA
+1019 GSVRAHRGDILEA

-1045 ASVGNVYKAF
+1045 ASVGNVYNAF
-1055 EYGAPPHGGIA
+1055 QYGAPPHGGIA
-1066 WGLDRLMMIL
+1066 WGLDRLLMIL
-1076 EKKDSIREVMAY
+1076 EKKDSIRDVMAY

-1097 LFNAPSFLSAKKV
+1097 LFNAPSKLSAKKIG
-1110 AEANVQS
+1110 EANVQT
-1117 IETSKEQ
+1117 IEEA

>member
-1 MSQEKSQQ
+1 MSALDKK
-9 LSIDQRIEALG
+9 IEELG
-20 YEVVIGLETH
+20 YEIVMGVETH

-35 KTKLFCSCDNE
+35 KTKLFCSCNNE

-54 ICAVCTGQMGTLPEL
+54 ICPICTGQMGTLPEL
-69 NKAAVEKSVILGKGF
+69 NKAAVEKSVILGAGL
-84 NAEINSLVSWDRK
+84 NAKIPDLVRWDRK

-111 QLDYPVIVGG
+111 QLDYPIIDGG
-121 EVKCFRDDKTSF
+121 EVKCFRDDGSSF
-133 TVKLERGHLEEDA
+133 VVELHHAHLEEDA

-163 GTPLVEVV
+163 GTPLVEIV
-171 TKPCIHRVEDA
+171 TEPCIHKVEDA
-182 EVYAKYIQK
+182 ETYAKYIQK
-191 IARHLGVSDANME
+191 IVRHLGVSDADME

-222 DLNPRTEIKNLNSFA
+222 DLNPRTEIKNLNSYA
-237 FMTKAATEAVTKQLN
+237 FISKAVSEVVTKQLN
-252 YYEEHG
+252 YYVEYG
-258 SPSQEQVTAQWD
+258 VPSPDQVTAQWD
-270 ADAQVTR
+270 AEAQITR
-277 VMRTK
+277 VLRSK
-282 EDAEDYRYVRE
+282 EDAADYRFSQE

-299 DISDLA
+299 DVSDLKA
-305 ERTKVD
+305 RTKVD
-311 VTYLPSVV
+311 ISLLPTVV
-319 EEELII
+319 EEELIE
-325 GGIDAKDAKFFSA
+325 GGVRPQDAKFFSG

-343 RIVVELNKGIEDIK
+343 RVVIGLNKEIKDIK
-357 LVATVLMNNIKPE
+357 VVATVLMNNVKAE
-370 EYVYFTNLA
+370 EYDHFANLA
-379 PFQVLLKEFKNN
+379 PFAALLKEFKNN
-391 VIPVNIVKDGFQ
+391 VIPVNIVKEGFQ
-403 ELFKDISFDYTSFI
+403 NLFQDHNFDYAAFI

-426 IDAAVADVIALNPE
+426 IDAAVAE
-440 VVEAIKGGQQ
+440 VVAANAEIVAAIAGGNQ
-450 GHVGK
+450 GQAGRLV
-455 LMGPTM
+455 PQVM
-461 AKTGKGVSGKVLREK
+461 AKTGKGVSGKIIREK
-476 LLAAALG
+476 ILLACSGESGTASNDKQ
-483 GATTPG
+483 AT
-489 SNNSGASKVGAGVTK
+489 SNCKGVTK

-511 NDETPSK
+511 NDDTPSK
-518 FKDIRIVKDKYR
+518 YQDVRIVKDTYR

-537 SEADLNTELTLGG
+537 SKENLNQELTLGG

-575 VKLTREYFKDLDDYA
+575 VKVTRDAVAEIDDIA
-590 RLKDESVIAVT
+590 KLKDESVIAVK
-601 GKVIK
+601 GKIVE
-606 RAEDDV
+606 RAADDV
-612 NKNTNSGSI
+612 NPNTRTGAI
-621 ELEARHI
+621 ELVANHI

-650 TRMEYK
+650 VRMEYK
-656 FLDHRNMATKKAIIN
+656 FLDHRNAATKKAIVN
-671 RHKVIKLIRDVL
+671 RHKVIKLIRDML
-683 DEKNFI
+683 DDQNFI

-767 SFASMDDIIKLNSDM
+767 SFASMDEIIKLNSDM

-787 KTVYAN
+787 KTVYAK
-793 SKWILKPFI
+793 SKWILKDFI
-802 TITYAE
+802 SITYAE
-808 SMEKYG
+808 AMEKYG
-814 CDRPDLRFGLP
+814 CDRPDLRYGLP

-830 EVVADTSFQVF
+830 EVVADTTFQVF
-841 RAPIEA
+841 RNPIEV

-852 SIKVDKASMGGQ
+852 SIKVTKDEMGGS

-870 IEKLTTLAQTHGLGG
+870 IEKLTSLAQSHGLGG

-907 IAQNIINTME
+907 IAANIIKIMD
-917 AEVGDIVFF
+917 AQVGDIVFF
-926 SAADKGT
+926 SAADHGT

-945 GAMLNLIPK
+945 GSMLNLIPK

-985 PKPEFVDQHMK
+985 PKPEFVEQHMK
-996 NENVGEILAQQYD
+996 GENPGEILAQQYD
-1009 IILNGYEIGG
+1009 LILNGYEIGG
-1019 GSVRAHRGDILAA
+1019 GSVRAHRGDILEA
-1032 TFKIMGYNHEEML
+1032 TFKIMGYNHDEML
-1045 ASVGNVYKAF
+1045 ASVGNVYNAF
-1055 EYGAPPHGGIA
+1055 QYGAPPHGGIA
-1066 WGLDRLMMIL
+1066 WGLDRLLMIL
-1076 EKKDSIREVMAY
+1076 EKKDSIRDVMAY

-1097 LFNAPSFLSAKKV
+1097 LFNAPNVLSDKKV
-1110 AEANVQS
+1110 SEANVQLL
-1117 IETSKEQ
+1117 EKAEVNN

>member
-1 MSQEKSQQ
+1 MSLDKK
-9 LSIDQRIEALG
+9 IEDLG
-20 YEVVIGLETH
+20 YEIVMGLETH

-46 ESTTPNEN
+46 ESTTPNQN

-69 NKAAVEKSVILGKGF
+69 NKSAVEKSIILGAGL
-84 NAEINSLVSWDRK
+84 NATIPNLVRWDRK

-102 DLPKNFQLT
+102 DLPKNYQLT
-111 QLDYPVIVGG
+111 QLDHPIIDGG
-121 EVKCFRDDKTSF
+121 SVKCFRDDGSEF
-133 TVKLERGHLEEDA
+133 TVKLHHAHLEEDA

-163 GTPLVEVV
+163 GTPLVEIV
-171 TKPCIHRVEDA
+171 TDPCIHKIEDA
-182 EVYAKYIQK
+182 ETYAKYIQK
-191 IARHLGVSDANME
+191 IVRYVGVSDANME

-222 DLNPRTEIKNLNSFA
+222 DLNPRTEIKNLNSYA
-237 FMTKAATEAVTKQLN
+237 FITKAVIEAVTKQLN
-252 YYEEHG
+252 YFEEHG
-258 SPSQEQVTAQWD
+258 VPSPDAVTAQWD
-270 ADAQVTR
+270 AEAQVTR
-277 VMRTK
+277 IMRTK
-282 EDAEDYRYVRE
+282 EDAADYRFSQE

-299 DISDLA
+299 DISDVA
-305 ERTKVD
+305 ARTKVD
-311 VTYLPSVV
+311 LSLLPSTV
-319 EEELII
+319 EEILIK
-325 GGIDAKDAKFFSA
+325 GGVRPQDAKFFSSE
-338 DKERS
+338 KERS
-343 RIVVELNKGIEDIK
+343 SVVIGLNKDINDIK
-357 LVATVLMNNIKPE
+357 LISTVLLNNCKIE
-370 EYVYFTNLA
+370 EYIKFNELTPYIA
-379 PFQVLLKEFKNN
+379 LLKEFKNN
-391 VIPVNIVKDGFQ
+391 VIPVNIVKEGFQ
-403 ELFKDISFDYTSFI
+403 KLFNDANFNYQKFI
-417 KANTVSDEQ
+417 KSNTVSDEQ
-426 IDAAVADVIALNPE
+426 IDAAVAEVIAANPNI
-440 VVEAIKGGQQ
+440 VAAIKGGQQ

-455 LMGPTM
+455 LMGPTIG
-461 AKTGKGVSGKVLREK
+461 KTGKGVSGKILREK
-476 LLAAALG
+476 LLAACMQG
-483 GATTPG
+483 GAQTET
-489 SNNSGASKVGAGVTK
+489 AATVDVAKGVTK

-518 FKDIRIVKDKYR
+518 FKDDRIVKDHYR

-537 SEADLNTELTLGG
+537 STADLGKEITLGG

-563 IDLRDASNEVFQ
+563 IDLRDASNDVFQ
-575 VKLTREYFKDLDDYA
+575 IKLTREYLTDLNEYA
-590 RLKDESVIAVT
+590 KLKDESVIAVQ
-601 GKVIK
+601 GKVIE
-606 RAEDDV
+606 RAADDI
-612 NKNTNSGSI
+612 NPNTKTGSL
-621 ELEARHI
+621 ELVATHI
-628 DVLNVAKNL
+628 DVLNVSKNL

-650 TRMEYK
+650 VRMEYK
-656 FLDHRNMATKKAIIN
+656 FLDHRNAASKKAVIN
-671 RHKVIKLIRDVL
+671 RHRVIKLIRDTL
-683 DEKNFI
+683 DEQEFI
-689 EVETPILSGG
+689 EIETPILSGG

-712 VHKGKFYT
+712 VHKGSFYT

-734 GSFERYFQIARCF
+734 GSFEKYFQIARCF

-787 KTVYAN
+787 KTVYAK
-793 SKWILKPFI
+793 SKWQLKPFI

-808 SMEKYG
+808 AIEKYG

-830 EVVADTSFQVF
+830 DVVKNTSFQVF
-841 RAPIEA
+841 RNPIEA

-852 SIKVDKASMGGQ
+852 SIKVSKAEMGGT
-864 RLSKGQ
+864 RLSKGA
-870 IEKLTTLAQTHGLGG
+870 IEKLTSLAQSHGLGG

-907 IAQNIINTME
+907 IGAAIIKEME

-926 SAADKGT
+926 SAADLGT

-945 GAMLNLIPK
+945 GSMLKLIPA

-963 DFPQFEE
+963 DFPQFEQ

-985 PKPEFVDQHMK
+985 PKAEFIEQHMEGT
-996 NENVGEILAQQYD
+996 NPGDIIAQQYD

-1019 GSVRAHRGDILAA
+1019 GSVRAHRGDILEA

-1045 ASVGNVYKAF
+1045 ASVGNVYNAF
-1055 EYGAPPHGGIA
+1055 QYGAPPHGGIA
-1066 WGLDRLMMIL
+1066 WGLDRLLMIL
-1076 EKKDSIREVMAY
+1076 EKKDSIRDVMAY

-1097 LFNAPSFLSAKKV
+1097 LFNAPSKLSAKKV
-1110 AEANVQS
+1110 AEANVKT
-1117 IETSKEQ
+1117 IEE

>member
-1 MSQEKSQQ
+1 MSLDKK
-9 LSIDQRIEALG
+9 IEDLG
-20 YEVVIGLETH
+20 YEIVMGLETH

-46 ESTTPNEN
+46 ESTTPNQN

-69 NKAAVEKSVILGKGF
+69 NKSAVEKSIILGAGL
-84 NAEINSLVSWDRK
+84 NATIPNLVRWDRK

-102 DLPKNFQLT
+102 DLPKNYQLT
-111 QLDYPVIVGG
+111 QLDHPIIDGG
-121 EVKCFRDDKTSF
+121 SVKCFRDDGSEF
-133 TVKLERGHLEEDA
+133 TVKLHHAHLEEDA

-163 GTPLVEVV
+163 GTPLVEIV
-171 TKPCIHRVEDA
+171 TDPCIHKIEDA
-182 EVYAKYIQK
+182 ETYAKYIQK
-191 IARHLGVSDANME
+191 IVRYVGVSDANME

-222 DLNPRTEIKNLNSFA
+222 DLNPRTEIKNLNSYA
-237 FMTKAATEAVTKQLN
+237 FITKAVIEAVTKQLN
-252 YYEEHG
+252 YFEEHG
-258 SPSQEQVTAQWD
+258 VPSPDAVTAQWD
-270 ADAQVTR
+270 AEAQVTR
-277 VMRTK
+277 IMRTK
-282 EDAEDYRYVRE
+282 EDAADYRFSQE

-299 DISDLA
+299 DISDVA
-305 ERTKVD
+305 ARTKVD
-311 VTYLPSVV
+311 LSLLPSTV
-319 EEELII
+319 EEILIK
-325 GGIDAKDAKFFSA
+325 GGVRPQDAKFFSSE
-338 DKERS
+338 KERS
-343 RIVVELNKGIEDIK
+343 SVVIGLNKDINDIK
-357 LVATVLMNNIKPE
+357 LISTVLLNNCKIE
-370 EYVYFTNLA
+370 EYIKFNELTPYIA
-379 PFQVLLKEFKNN
+379 LLKEFKNN
-391 VIPVNIVKDGFQ
+391 VIPVNIVKEGFQ
-403 ELFKDISFDYTSFI
+403 KLFNDANFNYQKFI
-417 KANTVSDEQ
+417 KSNTVSDEQ
-426 IDAAVADVIALNPE
+426 IDAAVAEVIAANPDI
-440 VVEAIKGGQQ
+440 VAAIKGGQQ

-455 LMGPTM
+455 LMGPTIG
-461 AKTGKGVSGKVLREK
+461 KTGKGVSGKILREK
-476 LLAAALG
+476 LLAACMQG
-483 GATTPG
+483 GAQTET
-489 SNNSGASKVGAGVTK
+489 AATVDVAKGVTK

-518 FKDIRIVKDKYR
+518 FKDDRIVKDHYR

-537 SEADLNTELTLGG
+537 STADLGKEITLGG

-563 IDLRDASNEVFQ
+563 IDLRDASNDVFQ
-575 VKLTREYFKDLDDYA
+575 IKLTREYLTDLNEYA
-590 RLKDESVIAVT
+590 KLKDESVIAVQ
-601 GKVIK
+601 GKVIE
-606 RAEDDV
+606 RAADDI
-612 NKNTNSGSI
+612 NPNTKTGSL
-621 ELEARHI
+621 ELVATHI
-628 DVLNVAKNL
+628 DVLNVSKNL

-650 TRMEYK
+650 VRMEYK
-656 FLDHRNMATKKAIIN
+656 FLDHRNAASKKAVIN
-671 RHKVIKLIRDVL
+671 RHRVIKLIRDTL
-683 DEKNFI
+683 DEQEFI
-689 EVETPILSGG
+689 EIETPILSGG

-712 VHKGKFYT
+712 VHKGSFYT

-734 GSFERYFQIARCF
+734 GSFEKYFQIARCF

-787 KTVYAN
+787 KTVYAK
-793 SKWILKPFI
+793 SKWQLKPFI

-808 SMEKYG
+808 AIEKYG

-830 EVVADTSFQVF
+830 DVVKNTSFQVF
-841 RAPIEA
+841 RNPIEA

-852 SIKVDKASMGGQ
+852 SIKVSKAEMGGT
-864 RLSKGQ
+864 RLSKGA
-870 IEKLTTLAQTHGLGG
+870 IEKLTSLAQSHGLGG

-907 IAQNIINTME
+907 IGAAIIKEME

-926 SAADKGT
+926 SAADLGT

-945 GAMLNLIPK
+945 GSMLKLIPA

-963 DFPQFEE
+963 DFPQFEQ

-985 PKPEFVDQHMK
+985 PKAEFIEQHMEGT
-996 NENVGEILAQQYD
+996 NPGDIIAQQYD

-1019 GSVRAHRGDILAA
+1019 GSVRAHRGDILEA

-1045 ASVGNVYKAF
+1045 ASVGNVYNAF
-1055 EYGAPPHGGIA
+1055 QYGAPPHGGIA
-1066 WGLDRLMMIL
+1066 WGLDRLLMIL
-1076 EKKDSIREVMAY
+1076 EKKDSIRDVMAY

-1097 LFNAPSFLSAKKV
+1097 LFNAPSKLSAKKV
-1110 AEANVQS
+1110 AEANVKT
-1117 IETSKEQ
+1117 IEE

>member
-1 MSQEKSQQ
+1 MSLDKK
-9 LSIDQRIEALG
+9 IEELG
-20 YEVVIGLETH
+20 YEIVMGVETH

-35 KTKLFCSCDNE
+35 KTKLFCSCDNQ
-46 ESTTPNEN
+46 ESTIPNEN
-54 ICAVCTGQMGTLPEL
+54 ICPICTGQMGTLPEL
-69 NKAAVEKSVILGKGF
+69 NKAAVEKSIILGAGL
-84 NAEINSLVSWDRK
+84 NAKIPKLVRWDRK

-111 QLDYPVIVGG
+111 QLDYPIIDGG
-121 EVKCFRDDKTSF
+121 EVKCFRDDGSSF
-133 TVKLERGHLEEDA
+133 TVELHHAHLEEDA

-163 GTPLVEVV
+163 GTPLVEIV
-171 TKPCIHRVEDA
+171 TEPCLHKIEDA
-182 EVYAKYIQK
+182 ETYAKYIQK
-191 IARHLGVSDANME
+191 IARHLGVSDADME

-237 FMTKAATEAVTKQLN
+237 FMSKAVTEAITKQLN

-258 SPSQEQVTAQWD
+258 VPSPDQVTAQWD
-270 ADAQVTR
+270 AEAQVTR
-277 VMRTK
+277 VMRSK
-282 EDAEDYRYVRE
+282 EDAADYRFSQE

-299 DISDLA
+299 DISDLK

-311 VTYLPSVV
+311 VSLLPTVV
-319 EEELII
+319 EEELIT
-325 GGIDAKDAKFFSA
+325 GGVRPQDAKFFSG

-343 RIVVELNKGIEDIK
+343 RVVIGLNQGINNIK
-357 LVATVLMNNIKPE
+357 AVATVLMNNVKTE
-370 EYVYFTNLA
+370 EYVNFYELTPYNT
-379 PFQVLLKEFKNN
+379 LLKEFVNN
-391 VIPVNIVKDGFQ
+391 TIPVNIVKEGFQ
-403 ELFKDISFDYTSFI
+403 NLYKNPNFNYTEFI
-417 KANTVSDEQ
+417 KENTVSDTQ
-426 IDAAVADVIALNPE
+426 IDAAVAEVISANPE
-440 VVEAIKGGQQ
+440 IVAAIQGGQQ

-461 AKTGKGVSGKVLREK
+461 AKTGKGVSGKILRDK
-476 LLAAALG
+476 LLSACLG
-483 GATTPG
+483 
-489 SNNSGASKVGAGVTK
+489 SSGPTSITESENTNKGITK
-504 EAKKRDL
+504 EAKKRDV
-511 NDETPSK
+511 NDDTPSK
-518 FKDIRIVKDKYR
+518 YQDVRIVKDNYR

-537 SEADLNTELTLGG
+537 SKENLNKELILGG

-575 VKLTREYFKDLDDYA
+575 VRVTRDEVKDIDDIA
-590 RLKDESVIAVT
+590 KLKDESVITVK
-601 GKVIK
+601 GKIIE
-606 RAEDDV
+606 RSADDV
-612 NKNTNSGSI
+612 NPNTRTGDI
-621 ELEARHI
+621 ELVANHI
-628 DVLNVAKNL
+628 DVLNVSKNL
-637 PFEIKRADKTAES
+637 PFEIKKADKTNES
-650 TRMEYK
+650 VRMEYK
-656 FLDHRNMATKKAIIN
+656 FLDHRNQSTKKAIIN
-671 RHKVIKLIRDVL
+671 RHKVIKLIRDGL
-683 DEKNFI
+683 DEQNFI

-767 SFASMDDIIKLNSDM
+767 SFASMDEIIQLNSDL
-782 LVKVI
+782 LVNVV
-787 KTVYAN
+787 KTVYAK
-793 SKWILKPFI
+793 SKWQLKDFI

-808 SMEKYG
+808 AMEKYG

-830 EVVADTSFQVF
+830 EVVANTPFQVF
-841 RAPIEA
+841 RNPIEN

-852 SIKVDKASMGGQ
+852 AIKVSKEEMGEK
-864 RLSKGQ
+864 RMSKGA
-870 IEKLTTLAQTHGLGG
+870 IEKLTSLAQSNGLGG

-907 IAQNIINTME
+907 IGAKIIEIMD
-917 AEVGDIVFF
+917 AKVGDIVFF
-926 SAADKGT
+926 SAADYKT

-945 GAMLNLIPK
+945 GSMLNLVPK

-970 KEDGGWTFSHNPFSM
+970 KEEGGWTFSHNPFSM
-985 PKPEFVDQHMK
+985 PKPEYIEQHM
-996 NENVGEILAQQYD
+996 NGENPGEILAQQYD
-1009 IILNGYEIGG
+1009 LILNGYEIGG
-1019 GSVRAHRGDILAA
+1019 GSVRAHRGDILEA
-1032 TFKIMGYNHEEML
+1032 TFKIMGYNHNEML

-1055 EYGAPPHGGIA
+1055 QYGAPPHGGIA
-1066 WGLDRLMMIL
+1066 WGLDRLLMIL
-1076 EKKDSIREVMAY
+1076 EKKDSIRDVMAY

-1097 LFNAPSFLSAKKV
+1097 LFNAPNVLSNKKIS
-1110 AEANVQS
+1110 EANVQL
-1117 IETSKEQ
+1117 IEEAK

>member
-1 MSQEKSQQ
+1 MSLDKK
-9 LSIDQRIEALG
+9 IEELG
-20 YEVVIGLETH
+20 YEIVMGLETH

-54 ICAVCTGQMGTLPEL
+54 ICPVCTGQMGTLPEL
-69 NKAAVEKSVILGKGF
+69 NKTAVEKSVILGAGL
-84 NAEINSLVSWDRK
+84 NATIPDLVRWDRK

-111 QLDYPVIVGG
+111 QLDHPIIDGG
-121 EVKCFRDDKTSF
+121 EVKCFRDDGSSF
-133 TVKLERGHLEEDA
+133 VVELHHAHLEEDA

-163 GTPLVEVV
+163 GTPLVEIV
-171 TKPCIHRVEDA
+171 TEPCIHKIDDA
-182 EVYAKYIQK
+182 ETYAKYIQK
-191 IARHLGVSDANME
+191 IVRHLGVSDANME

-222 DLNPRTEIKNLNSFA
+222 DLNPRTEVKNLNSYA
-237 FMTKAATEAVTKQLN
+237 FITKAITEAVTKQLN
-252 YYEEHG
+252 YFEEHG
-258 SPSQEQVTAQWD
+258 VPSPDAVTAQWD

-277 VMRTK
+277 IMRTK
-282 EDAEDYRYVRE
+282 EDAADYRFSQE

-299 DISDLA
+299 DISDLR

-311 VTYLPSVV
+311 VSLLPTVV
-319 EEELII
+319 EEELIL
-325 GGIDAKDAKFFSA
+325 GGIRPQDAKFFSS

-343 RIVVELNKGIEDIK
+343 RVVIHLNKGIEDIK
-357 LVATVLMNNIKPE
+357 MVATVLTNNIKPE
-370 EYVYFTNLA
+370 DYIHFSNLA
-379 PFQVLLKEFKNN
+379 PYQALLKEFKNN
-391 VIPVNIVKDGFQ
+391 VIPVNIVKEGFQ
-403 ELFKDISFDYTSFI
+403 HLFKDENFDCTAFI

-426 IDAAVADVIALNPE
+426 IDTAVAEVIAANPDVVAAV
-440 VVEAIKGGQQ
+440 KGGQQ

-461 AKTGKGVSGKVLREK
+461 AKTGKGVSGKILREK
-476 LLAAALG
+476 LIAACLG
-483 GATTPG
+483 GDIATQSTTESSENKG
-489 SNNSGASKVGAGVTK
+489 ITK

-511 NDETPSK
+511 TDDTPSK
-518 FKDIRIVKDKYR
+518 YQDVRIVKDTYR

-537 SEADLNTELTLGG
+537 SKENLGQELTLGG

-575 VKLTREYFKDLDDYA
+575 VKVTRDALSEIDDIA
-590 RLKDESVIAVT
+590 RLKDESVIAVK
-601 GKVIK
+601 GKVIE
-606 RAEDDV
+606 RASDDV
-612 NKNTNSGSI
+612 NPNTRTGAI
-621 ELEARHI
+621 ELVANHI
-628 DVLNVAKNL
+628 DVLNVSKNL

-650 TRMEYK
+650 SRMEFK
-656 FLDHRNMATKKAIIN
+656 FLDHRNSSSKKAIIN
-671 RHKVIKLIRDVL
+671 RHKVIKLVRDML
-683 DEKNFI
+683 DEKSFI
-689 EVETPILSGG
+689 EIETPILSGG

-767 SFASMDDIIKLNSDM
+767 SFASMDEIIQLNSDM
-782 LVKVI
+782 LVNVI
-787 KTVYAN
+787 KTVYAK
-793 SKWILKPFI
+793 SKWQLKPFI

-830 EVVADTSFQVF
+830 EVVADTTFQVF
-841 RAPIEA
+841 RNPIEA

-852 SIKVDKASMGGQ
+852 SIKVTKDEMGGQ

-870 IEKLTTLAQTHGLGG
+870 IEKLTSLAQSNGLGG

-907 IAQNIINTME
+907 IAANIIKTMD

-926 SAADKGT
+926 SAADHDT

-945 GAMLNLIPK
+945 GAMLKLIPA
-954 NVLQPAWVI
+954 NVLQPGWVV
-963 DFPQFEE
+963 DFPQFEA

-985 PKPEFVDQHMK
+985 PKPEFIDQHMEGK
-996 NENVGEILAQQYD
+996 DPKTILAQQYD
-1009 IILNGYEIGG
+1009 LILNGYEIGG
-1019 GSVRAHRGDILAA
+1019 GSVRAHRGDILEA

-1045 ASVGNVYKAF
+1045 ASVGNVYNAF
-1055 EYGAPPHGGIA
+1055 QYGAPPHGGIA
-1066 WGLDRLMMIL
+1066 WGLDRLLMIL
-1076 EKKDSIREVMAY
+1076 EKKDSIRDVMAY

-1097 LFNAPSFLSAKKV
+1097 LFNAPSKLSAKKIG
-1110 AEANVQS
+1110 EANVQT
-1117 IETSKEQ
+1117 IEEA

>member
-1 MSQEKSQQ
+1 MSQK
-9 LSIDQRIEALG
+9 SIDQRIEELG

-84 NAEINSLVSWDRK
+84 NSEINNLVSWDRK

-121 EVKCFRDDKTSF
+121 AIKCFRDDKTSF
-133 TVKLERGHLEEDA
+133 TVDLERGHLEEDA

-171 TKPCIHRVEDA
+171 TKPCIHRIEDA

-311 VTYLPSVV
+311 ITYLPSVV
-319 EEELII
+319 EEELIN

-370 EYVYFTNLA
+370 EYVYFTDLT
-379 PFQVLLKEFKNN
+379 PFQALLKEFKNN

-403 ELFKDISFDYTSFI
+403 ELFKNIAFDYASFI

-426 IDAAVADVIALNPE
+426 IDAAVAEVIAANPA
-440 VVEAIKGGQQ
+440 VVDAIKGGQQ

-455 LMGPTM
+455 LIGPTM
-461 AKTGKGVSGKVLREK
+461 AKTGKGVSGKILREK

-483 GATTPG
+483 GDAEGVEVAQSST
-489 SNNSGASKVGAGVTK
+489 SNAGKGITK

-518 FKDIRIVKDKYR
+518 FKDVRIVKDHYR

-537 SEADLNTELTLGG
+537 SKDNLGNEITLGG
-550 WIASIRDHGELVF
+550 WISSIRDHGELVF
-563 IDLRDASNEVFQ
+563 VDLRDASNEVFQ
-575 VKLTREYFKDLDDYA
+575 VKLTREYFTDLDDYA
-590 RLKDESVIAVT
+590 KLKDESVIAVT

-606 RAEDDV
+606 RAADDV
-612 NKNTNSGSI
+612 NPNTKTGSI
-621 ELEARHI
+621 ELVATSI
-628 DVLNVAKNL
+628 DVLNVAQNL

-650 TRMEYK
+650 VRMEYK
-656 FLDHRNMATKKAIIN
+656 FLDHRNTATKKAVVN

-683 DEKNFI
+683 DEKDFI

-734 GSFERYFQIARCF
+734 GGFERYFQIARCF

-767 SFASMDDIIKLNSDM
+767 SFASMEDIIQLNSDL

-793 SKWILKPFI
+793 SKWQLKPFI

-830 EVVADTSFQVF
+830 EVVADTTFQVF
-841 RAPIEA
+841 RNPIEA

-852 SIKVDKASMGGQ
+852 SIKVTKEEMGGK

-870 IEKLTTLAQTHGLGG
+870 IEKLTALAQSHGLGG

-907 IAQNIINTME
+907 IAQDIIDTMK

-954 NVLQPAWVI
+954 NVLQPAWVV

-970 KEDGGWTFSHNPFSM
+970 KEDGTWTFSHNPFSM
-985 PKPEFVDQHMK
+985 PKAEFIDQHMK
-996 NENVGEILAQQYD
+996 GEDVESIIAQQYD

-1019 GSVRAHRGDILAA
+1019 GSVRAHRGDILEA

-1045 ASVGNVYKAF
+1045 ASVGNVYNAF
-1055 EYGAPPHGGIA
+1055 KYGAPPHGGIA
-1066 WGLDRLMMIL
+1066 WGLDRLLMIL

-1097 LFNAPSFLSAKKV
+1097 LFNAPSKLSAKKV
-1110 AEANVQS
+1110 SEANVKC
-1117 IETSKEQ
+1117 IEE

>member
-1 MSQEKSQQ
+1 MSLDKK
-9 LSIDQRIEALG
+9 IEDLG
-20 YEVVIGLETH
+20 YEIVMGLETH

-46 ESTTPNEN
+46 ESTTPNQN

-69 NKAAVEKSVILGKGF
+69 NKSAVEKSIILGAGL
-84 NAEINSLVSWDRK
+84 NATIPNLVRWDRK

-102 DLPKNFQLT
+102 DLPKNYQLT
-111 QLDYPVIVGG
+111 QLDHPIIDGG
-121 EVKCFRDDKTSF
+121 SVKCFRDDGSEF
-133 TVKLERGHLEEDA
+133 TVKLHHAHLEEDA

-163 GTPLVEVV
+163 GTPLVEIV
-171 TKPCIHRVEDA
+171 TDPCIHKIEDA
-182 EVYAKYIQK
+182 ETYAKYIQK
-191 IARHLGVSDANME
+191 IVRYVGVSDANME

-222 DLNPRTEIKNLNSFA
+222 DLNPRTEIKNLNSYA
-237 FMTKAATEAVTKQLN
+237 FITKAVIEAVTKQLN
-252 YYEEHG
+252 YFEEHG
-258 SPSQEQVTAQWD
+258 VPSPDAVTAQWD
-270 ADAQVTR
+270 AEAQVTR
-277 VMRTK
+277 IMRTK
-282 EDAEDYRYVRE
+282 EDAADYRFSQE

-299 DISDLA
+299 DISDVA
-305 ERTKVD
+305 ARTKVD
-311 VTYLPSVV
+311 LSLLPSTV
-319 EEELII
+319 EEILIK
-325 GGIDAKDAKFFSA
+325 GGVRPQDAKFFSSE
-338 DKERS
+338 KERS
-343 RIVVELNKGIEDIK
+343 SVVIGLNKDINDIK
-357 LVATVLMNNIKPE
+357 LISTVLLNNCKIE
-370 EYVYFTNLA
+370 EYIKFNELTPYIA
-379 PFQVLLKEFKNN
+379 LLKEFKNN
-391 VIPVNIVKDGFQ
+391 LIPVNIVKEGFQ
-403 ELFKDISFDYTSFI
+403 KLFNDANFNYQKFI
-417 KANTVSDEQ
+417 KSNTVSDEQ
-426 IDAAVADVIALNPE
+426 IDAAVAEVIAANPNI
-440 VVEAIKGGQQ
+440 VAAIKGGQQ

-455 LMGPTM
+455 LMGPTIG
-461 AKTGKGVSGKVLREK
+461 KTGKGVSGKILREK
-476 LLAAALG
+476 LLAACMQG
-483 GATTPG
+483 GAQTET
-489 SNNSGASKVGAGVTK
+489 AATVDVAKGVTK

-518 FKDIRIVKDKYR
+518 FKDDRIVKDHYR

-537 SEADLNTELTLGG
+537 STADLGKEITLGG

-563 IDLRDASNEVFQ
+563 IDLRDASNDVFQ
-575 VKLTREYFKDLDDYA
+575 IKLTREYLTDLNEYA
-590 RLKDESVIAVT
+590 KLKDESVIAVQ
-601 GKVIK
+601 GKVIE
-606 RAEDDV
+606 RAADDI
-612 NKNTNSGSI
+612 NPNTKTGSL
-621 ELEARHI
+621 ELVATHI
-628 DVLNVAKNL
+628 DVLNVSKNL

-650 TRMEYK
+650 VRMEYK
-656 FLDHRNMATKKAIIN
+656 FLDHRNAASKKAVIN
-671 RHKVIKLIRDVL
+671 RHRVIKLIRDTL
-683 DEKNFI
+683 DEQEFI
-689 EVETPILSGG
+689 EIETPILSGG

-712 VHKGKFYT
+712 VHKGSFYT

-734 GSFERYFQIARCF
+734 GSFEKYFQIARCF

-787 KTVYAN
+787 KTVYAK
-793 SKWILKPFI
+793 SKWQLKPFI

-808 SMEKYG
+808 AIEKYG

-830 EVVADTSFQVF
+830 DVVKNTSFQVF
-841 RAPIEA
+841 RNPIEA

-852 SIKVDKASMGGQ
+852 SIKVSKAEMGGT
-864 RLSKGQ
+864 RLSKGA
-870 IEKLTTLAQTHGLGG
+870 IEKLTSLAQSHGLGG

-907 IAQNIINTME
+907 IGAAIIKEME

-926 SAADKGT
+926 SAADLGT

-945 GAMLNLIPK
+945 GSMLKLIPA

-963 DFPQFEE
+963 DFPQFEQ

-985 PKPEFVDQHMK
+985 PKAEFIEQHMEGT
-996 NENVGEILAQQYD
+996 NPGDIIAQQYD

-1019 GSVRAHRGDILAA
+1019 GSVRAHRGDILEA

-1045 ASVGNVYKAF
+1045 ASVGNVYNAF
-1055 EYGAPPHGGIA
+1055 QYGAPPHGGIA
-1066 WGLDRLMMIL
+1066 WGLDRLLMIL
-1076 EKKDSIREVMAY
+1076 EKKDSIRDVMAY

-1097 LFNAPSFLSAKKV
+1097 LFNAPSKLSAKKV
-1110 AEANVQS
+1110 AEANVKT
-1117 IETSKEQ
+1117 IEE

>member
-1 MSQEKSQQ
+1 MSLDKK
-9 LSIDQRIEALG
+9 IEDLG
-20 YEVVIGLETH
+20 YEIVMGLETH

-46 ESTTPNEN
+46 ESTTPNQN

-69 NKAAVEKSVILGKGF
+69 NKSAVEKSIILGAGL
-84 NAEINSLVSWDRK
+84 NATIPNLVRWDRK

-102 DLPKNFQLT
+102 DLPKNYQLT
-111 QLDYPVIVGG
+111 QLDHPIIDGG
-121 EVKCFRDDKTSF
+121 SVKCFRDDGSEF
-133 TVKLERGHLEEDA
+133 TVKLHHAHLEEDA

-163 GTPLVEVV
+163 GTPLVEIV
-171 TKPCIHRVEDA
+171 TDPCIHKIEDA
-182 EVYAKYIQK
+182 ETYAKYIQK
-191 IARHLGVSDANME
+191 IVRYVGVSDANME

-222 DLNPRTEIKNLNSFA
+222 DLNPRTEIKNLNSYA
-237 FMTKAATEAVTKQLN
+237 FITKAVIEAVTKQLN
-252 YYEEHG
+252 YFEEHG
-258 SPSQEQVTAQWD
+258 VPSPDAVTAQWD
-270 ADAQVTR
+270 AEAQVTR
-277 VMRTK
+277 IMRTK
-282 EDAEDYRYVRE
+282 EDAADYRFSQE

-299 DISDLA
+299 DISDVA
-305 ERTKVD
+305 ARTKVD
-311 VTYLPSVV
+311 LSLLPSTV
-319 EEELII
+319 EEILIK
-325 GGIDAKDAKFFSA
+325 GGVRPQDAKFFSSE
-338 DKERS
+338 KERS
-343 RIVVELNKGIEDIK
+343 SVVIGLNKDINDIK
-357 LVATVLMNNIKPE
+357 LISTVLLNNCKIE
-370 EYVYFTNLA
+370 EYIKFNELTPYIA
-379 PFQVLLKEFKNN
+379 LLKEFKNN
-391 VIPVNIVKDGFQ
+391 VIPVNIVKEGFQ
-403 ELFKDISFDYTSFI
+403 KLFNDANFNYQKFI
-417 KANTVSDEQ
+417 KSNTVSDEQ
-426 IDAAVADVIALNPE
+426 IDAAVAEVIAANPDI
-440 VVEAIKGGQQ
+440 VAAIKGGQQ

-455 LMGPTM
+455 LMGPTIG
-461 AKTGKGVSGKVLREK
+461 KTGKGVSGKILREK
-476 LLAAALG
+476 LLAACMQG
-483 GATTPG
+483 GAQTET
-489 SNNSGASKVGAGVTK
+489 AATVDVAKGVTK

-518 FKDIRIVKDKYR
+518 FKDDRIVKDHYR

-537 SEADLNTELTLGG
+537 STADLGKEITLGG

-563 IDLRDASNEVFQ
+563 IDLRDASNDVFQ
-575 VKLTREYFKDLDDYA
+575 IKLTREYLTDLNEYA
-590 RLKDESVIAVT
+590 KLKDESVIAVQ
-601 GKVIK
+601 GKVIE
-606 RAEDDV
+606 RAADDI
-612 NKNTNSGSI
+612 NPNTKTGSL
-621 ELEARHI
+621 ELVATHI
-628 DVLNVAKNL
+628 DVLNVSKNL

-650 TRMEYK
+650 VRMEYK
-656 FLDHRNMATKKAIIN
+656 FLDHRNAASKKAVIN
-671 RHKVIKLIRDVL
+671 RHRVIKLIRDTL
-683 DEKNFI
+683 DEQEFI
-689 EVETPILSGG
+689 EIETPILSGG

-712 VHKGKFYT
+712 VHKGSFYT

-734 GSFERYFQIARCF
+734 GSFEKYFQIARCF

-787 KTVYAN
+787 KTVYAK
-793 SKWILKPFI
+793 SKWQLKPFI

-808 SMEKYG
+808 AMEKYG

-830 EVVADTSFQVF
+830 DVVKNTSFQVF
-841 RAPIEA
+841 RNPIEA

-852 SIKVDKASMGGQ
+852 SIKVSKAEMGGT
-864 RLSKGQ
+864 RLSKGA
-870 IEKLTTLAQTHGLGG
+870 IEKLTSLAQSHGLGG

-907 IAQNIINTME
+907 IGAAIIKEME

-926 SAADKGT
+926 SAADLGT

-945 GAMLNLIPK
+945 GSMLKLIPA

-963 DFPQFEE
+963 DFPQFEQ

-985 PKPEFVDQHMK
+985 PKAEFIEQHMEGT
-996 NENVGEILAQQYD
+996 NPGDIIAQQYD

-1019 GSVRAHRGDILAA
+1019 GSVRAHRGDILEA

-1045 ASVGNVYKAF
+1045 ASVGNVYNAF
-1055 EYGAPPHGGIA
+1055 QYGAPPHGGIA
-1066 WGLDRLMMIL
+1066 WGLDRLLMIL
-1076 EKKDSIREVMAY
+1076 EKKDSIRDVMAY

-1097 LFNAPSFLSAKKV
+1097 LFNAPSKLSAKKV
-1110 AEANVQS
+1110 AEANVKT
-1117 IETSKEQ
+1117 IEE

>member
-1 MSQEKSQQ
+1 MTELDKK
-9 LSIDQRIEALG
+9 IEALG
-20 YEVVIGLETH
+20 YEIVMGVETH

-54 ICAVCTGQMGTLPEL
+54 ICPVCTGQMGTLPEL
-69 NKAAVEKSVILGKGF
+69 NKAAVEKSIILGAGL
-84 NAEINSLVSWDRK
+84 NATIPNLVRWDRK

-111 QLDYPVIVGG
+111 QLDHPIIEGG
-121 EVKCFRDDKTSF
+121 YVKCFRDDGSDF
-133 TVKLERGHLEEDA
+133 TVELHHAHLEEDA

-163 GTPLVEVV
+163 GTPLVEIV
-171 TKPCIHRVEDA
+171 TEPCLHRVEDA
-182 EVYAKYIQK
+182 ETYAKYIQK
-191 IARHLGVSDANME
+191 IARHLGVSDADME

-237 FMTKAATEAVTKQLN
+237 FMSKAVAEAVTKQLN
-252 YYEEHG
+252 YFEEHG
-258 SPSQEQVTAQWD
+258 VPSPDQVTAQWD
-270 ADAQVTR
+270 AEAQVTR
-277 VMRTK
+277 IMRSK
-282 EDAEDYRYVRE
+282 EDAADYRFSQE

-299 DISDLA
+299 DVSDLKA
-305 ERTKVD
+305 RTSVD
-311 VTYLPSVV
+311 ISLLPTVV
-319 EEELII
+319 EEELIT
-325 GGIDAKDAKFFSA
+325 GGVRPQDAKFFSS

-343 RIVVELNKGIEDIK
+343 RVVIQLNQDINDIK
-357 LVATVLMNNIKPE
+357 MIATVLMNNVKPE
-370 EYVYFTNLA
+370 EYTHFENLA
-379 PFQVLLKEFKNN
+379 PFSALLKEFKNN
-391 VIPVNIVKDGFQ
+391 VIPINIVKEGFQ
-403 ELFKDISFDYTSFI
+403 KLYADHNFNYAEFI
-417 KANTVSDEQ
+417 KANTVSEEQ
-426 IDAAVADVIALNPE
+426 IDAAVAEIIATNKE
-440 VVEAIKGGQQ
+440 IVAAIAAGNQGQAGRLVPQ
-450 GHVGK
+450 V
-455 LMGPTM
+455 M
-461 AKTGKGVSGKVLREK
+461 AKTGKGVSGKIIREK
-476 LLAAALG
+476 ILAACTAG
-483 GATTPG
+483 NET
-489 SNNSGASKVGAGVTK
+489 SNDKEETKNSSGVTK

-511 NDETPSK
+511 NDDTPSK
-518 FKDIRIVKDKYR
+518 YQDIRIVKDIYR

-537 SEADLNTELTLGG
+537 SKENLNQEITLGG

-575 VKLTREYFKDLDDYA
+575 VRVTRDKIKDIDDIA
-590 RLKDESVIAVT
+590 RLKDESVIAVK
-601 GKVIK
+601 GEVVE

-612 NKNTNSGSI
+612 NPNTRTGDI
-621 ELEARHI
+621 ELVAIHI

-637 PFEIKRADKTAES
+637 PFEIKKADKTNES
-650 TRMEYK
+650 VRMEYK
-656 FLDHRNMATKKAIIN
+656 FLDHRNQSAKKAIIN
-671 RHKVIKLIRDVL
+671 RHKVIKLIRDML
-683 DEKNFI
+683 DDQNFI

-767 SFASMDDIIKLNSDM
+767 SFASMDEIIQLNSDM

-787 KTVYAN
+787 KTVYAK
-793 SKWILKPFI
+793 SKWQLKDFI

-808 SMEKYG
+808 AMEKYG

-830 EVVADTSFQVF
+830 EVVADTPFQVF
-841 RAPIEA
+841 RQPIEA

-852 SIKVDKASMGGQ
+852 AIKVSKEDMGGK
-864 RLSKGQ
+864 RMSKGA
-870 IEKLTTLAQTHGLGG
+870 IEKLTALAQSHGLGG
-885 LAYIIVNENDL
+885 LAYIIVNEEDL
-896 QSPIIKFLGED
+896 QSPIIKFLGEEIGAKIIEIMD
-907 IAQNIINTME
+907 AQ
-917 AEVGDIVFF
+917 VGDIVFF
-926 SAADKGT
+926 SAADFST

-945 GAMLNLIPK
+945 GKMLNLIPK

-970 KEDGGWTFSHNPFSM
+970 KEEGGWTFSHNPFSM
-985 PKPEFVDQHMK
+985 PKPEYVEQHMK
-996 NENVGEILAQQYD
+996 GENPGEILAQQYD
-1009 IILNGYEIGG
+1009 LILNGYEIGG
-1019 GSVRAHRGDILAA
+1019 GSVRAHRGDILEA
-1032 TFKIMGYNHEEML
+1032 TFKIMGYTHEEML

-1055 EYGAPPHGGIA
+1055 QYGAPPHGGIA
-1066 WGLDRLMMIL
+1066 WGLDRLLMIL
-1076 EKKDSIREVMAY
+1076 EKKDSIRDVMAY

-1097 LFNAPSFLSAKKV
+1097 LFNAPNVLSDKKIS
-1110 AEANVQS
+1110 EANVQL
-1117 IETSKEQ
+1117 IETVK

>member
-1 MSQEKSQQ
+1 MSKEISLDK
-9 LSIDQRIEALG
+9 RIEAAG

-54 ICAVCTGQMGTLPEL
+54 ICSVCTGQMGTLPEL
-69 NKAAVEKSVILGKGF
+69 NKAAIEKSVVLGKGLDS
-84 NAEINSLVSWDRK
+84 EINSLVSWDRK

-121 EVKCFRDDKTSF
+121 EVKCFREDKTSF
-133 TVKLERGHLEEDA
+133 VVKLERGHLEEDA

-171 TKPCIHRVEDA
+171 TTPCIHRIEDA

-237 FMTKAATEAVTKQLN
+237 FMTKAASEAAIKMLKHF
-252 YYEEHG
+252 EEHG
-258 SPSQEQVTAQWD
+258 TPSQEQVTAQWD
-270 ADAQVTR
+270 DEAQVTR

-305 ERTKVD
+305 ENTKVD
-311 VTYLPSVV
+311 TTYLPSKV
-319 EEELII
+319 EEELIE
-325 GGIDAKDAKFFSA
+325 GGIDVKDAKFFSA

-343 RIVVELNKGIEDIK
+343 RIVVQLNDGISDIK

-370 EYVYFTNLA
+370 DYVHFTELA
-379 PFQVLLKEFKNN
+379 PFQSLLKQFKNAA
-391 VIPVNIVKDGFQ
+391 IPVNIVKDGFQ
-403 ELFKDISFDYTSFI
+403 QLFKDIKFDVAAFVE
-417 KANTVSDEQ
+417 ANTVSEEQ
-426 IDAAVADVIALNPE
+426 IDTAVAEVIAANPDVVAAVKA
-440 VVEAIKGGQQ
+440 GQQ

-461 AKTGKGVSGKVLREK
+461 GKTGKGVSGKVLREK
-476 LLAAALG
+476 LLAACLG
-483 GATTPG
+483 GG
-489 SNNSGASKVGAGVTK
+489 SSEMGVAESGVTEMEANSGVTK
-504 EAKKRDL
+504 EAKKRNLD
-511 NDETPSK
+511 DETPSK
-518 FKDIRIVKDKYR
+518 FKDIRIVKDHYR

-537 SEADLNTELTLGG
+537 SKDNLGQEITLGG
-550 WIASIRDHGELVF
+550 WIASIRDHGELIFV
-563 IDLRDASNEVFQ
+563 DLRDASNEVFQ
-575 VKLTREYFKDLDDYA
+575 VKLTREFIEDLDDYA

-601 GKVIK
+601 GKVIE
-606 RAEDDV
+606 RAADDI
-612 NKNTNSGSI
+612 NPNTKTGSI
-621 ELEARHI
+621 ELVATSI

-650 TRMEYK
+650 VRMEFK
-656 FLDHRNMATKKAIIN
+656 FLDHRNAATKKAVVN

-683 DEKNFI
+683 DEKEFI
-689 EVETPILSGG
+689 EIETPILSGG
-699 TDEGAREFIVPSR
+699 TDEGAREFLVPSR

-734 GSFERYFQIARCF
+734 GSFEKYFQIARCF

-767 SFASMDDIIKLNSDM
+767 SFASMDDIIKLNSDL

-787 KTVYAN
+787 KTVYAK
-793 SKWILKPFI
+793 SKWQLKDFI

-814 CDRPDLRFGLP
+814 NDRPDLRFGLP

-830 EVVADTSFQVF
+830 SVVADTSFQVF
-841 RAPIEA
+841 RNPIEA
-847 GGIVK
+847 GGVVK
-852 SIKVDKASMGGQ
+852 SIKVDKKSMGGQ

-870 IEKLTTLAQTHGLGG
+870 IEKLTALAQSHGLGG

-907 IAQNIINTME
+907 IGANIISAMD

-945 GAMLNLIPK
+945 GAMLNLIPA
-954 NVLQPAWVI
+954 NVLQPAWVV

-985 PKPEFVDQHMK
+985 PRAEFIDQHMK
-996 NENVGEILAQQYD
+996 GENPGDIIAQQYD

-1019 GSVRAHRGDILAA
+1019 GSVRAHRGDILEA
-1032 TFKIMGYNHEEML
+1032 TFKIMGYNYDEML
-1045 ASVGNVYKAF
+1045 ASVGNVYNAF
-1055 EYGAPPHGGIA
+1055 QYGAPPHGGIA
-1066 WGLDRLMMIL
+1066 WGLDRLLMIL

-1097 LFNAPSFLSAKKV
+1097 LFNAPSQLSAKKV
-1110 AEANVQS
+1110 AEANIKT
-1117 IETSKEQ
+1117 IED

>member
-1 MSQEKSQQ
+1 MSLDKK
-9 LSIDQRIEALG
+9 IEELG
-20 YEVVIGLETH
+20 YEIVMGLETH

-54 ICAVCTGQMGTLPEL
+54 ICPVCTGQMGTLPEL
-69 NKAAVEKSVILGKGF
+69 NKTAVEKSVILGAGL
-84 NAEINSLVSWDRK
+84 NATIPDLVRWDRK

-111 QLDYPVIVGG
+111 QLDHPIIDGG
-121 EVKCFRDDKTSF
+121 EVKCFRDDGSSF
-133 TVKLERGHLEEDA
+133 VVELHHAHLEEDA

-163 GTPLVEVV
+163 GTPLVEIV
-171 TKPCIHRVEDA
+171 TEPCIHKIDDA
-182 EVYAKYIQK
+182 ETYAKYIQK
-191 IARHLGVSDANME
+191 IVRHLGVSDANME

-222 DLNPRTEIKNLNSFA
+222 DLNPRTEVKNLNSYA
-237 FMTKAATEAVTKQLN
+237 FITKAITEAVTKQLN
-252 YYEEHG
+252 YFEEHG
-258 SPSQEQVTAQWD
+258 VPSPDAVTAQWD

-277 VMRTK
+277 IMRTK
-282 EDAEDYRYVRE
+282 EDAADYRFSQE

-299 DISDLA
+299 DISDLR

-311 VTYLPSVV
+311 VSLLPTVV
-319 EEELII
+319 EEELIL
-325 GGIDAKDAKFFSA
+325 GGIRPQDAKFFSS

-343 RIVVELNKGIEDIK
+343 RVVIHLNKGIEDIK
-357 LVATVLMNNIKPE
+357 MVATVLTNNIKPE
-370 EYVYFTNLA
+370 DYIHFSNLA
-379 PFQVLLKEFKNN
+379 PYQALLKEFKNN
-391 VIPVNIVKDGFQ
+391 VIPVNIVKEGFKH
-403 ELFKDISFDYTSFI
+403 LFKDENFDCTAFI

-426 IDAAVADVIALNPE
+426 IDAAVAEVIAANPD
-440 VVEAIKGGQQ
+440 VGAAVKGGQQ

-461 AKTGKGVSGKVLREK
+461 AKTGKGVSGKILREK
-476 LLAAALG
+476 LIAACLG
-483 GATTPG
+483 GDIATQSTTESSENKG
-489 SNNSGASKVGAGVTK
+489 ITK

-511 NDETPSK
+511 TDDTPSK
-518 FKDIRIVKDKYR
+518 YQDVRIVKDTYR

-537 SEADLNTELTLGG
+537 SKENLGQELTLGG

-575 VKLTREYFKDLDDYA
+575 VKVTRDALSEIDDIA
-590 RLKDESVIAVT
+590 RLKDESVIAVK
-601 GKVIK
+601 GKVIE
-606 RAEDDV
+606 RASDDV
-612 NKNTNSGSI
+612 NPNTRTGAI
-621 ELEARHI
+621 ELVANHI
-628 DVLNVAKNL
+628 DVLNVSKNL

-650 TRMEYK
+650 SRMEFK
-656 FLDHRNMATKKAIIN
+656 FLDHRNSSSKKAIIN
-671 RHKVIKLIRDVL
+671 RHKVIKLVRDML
-683 DEKNFI
+683 DEKSFI
-689 EVETPILSGG
+689 EIETPILSGG

-767 SFASMDDIIKLNSDM
+767 SFASMDEIIQLNSDM
-782 LVKVI
+782 LVNVI
-787 KTVYAN
+787 KTVYAK
-793 SKWILKPFI
+793 SKWQLKPFI

-830 EVVADTSFQVF
+830 EVVADTTFQVF
-841 RAPIEA
+841 RNPIEA

-852 SIKVDKASMGGQ
+852 SIKVTKDEMGGQ

-870 IEKLTTLAQTHGLGG
+870 IEKLTSLAQSNGLGG

-907 IAQNIINTME
+907 IAANIIKTMD

-926 SAADKGT
+926 SAADHDT

-945 GAMLNLIPK
+945 GAMLKLIPA
-954 NVLQPAWVI
+954 NVLQPGWVV
-963 DFPQFEE
+963 DFPQFEA

-985 PKPEFVDQHMK
+985 PKPEFIDQHMEGK
-996 NENVGEILAQQYD
+996 DPKTILAQQYD
-1009 IILNGYEIGG
+1009 LILNGYEIGG
-1019 GSVRAHRGDILAA
+1019 GSVRAHRGDILEA

-1045 ASVGNVYKAF
+1045 ASVGNVYNAF
-1055 EYGAPPHGGIA
+1055 QYGAPPHGGIA
-1066 WGLDRLMMIL
+1066 WGLDRLLMIL
-1076 EKKDSIREVMAY
+1076 EKKDSIRDVMAY

-1097 LFNAPSFLSAKKV
+1097 LFNAPSKLSAKKIG
-1110 AEANVQS
+1110 EANVQT
-1117 IETSKEQ
+1117 IEDA